1 MPLFNWGM
9 SEMVKALS
17 RGRQVKARALQS
29 SAILVAILV
38 AEPAFAQCTPDPTQ
52 ANATS
57 SCTGTDSNGLVVT
70 TSGTTVDVAAGASVT
85 NTGAAAIRYAIPTN
99 LSGYGYS
106 TLTIGGRVDGGDQT
120 GVQLI
125 RQTTNPYYS
134 GLNLNMTV
142 AAGGSVSGANGVVI
156 GQTGTSYGST
166 TASIDNSGTISGTGT
181 GTNGYALLSTDP
193 SYGVF
198 QSITNRAGGT
208 IGAISGAVGT
218 LTNAGTIDG
227 GTRSAIDAGAS
238 SNASLYG
245 NSWTNSGTITN
256 NGTAATLANVRAYT
270 LTNSGTISNAGTG
283 AAIADGYTSLINQVG
298 GRITTAGTTAIQ
310 NDRGVTL
317 VNSGTIVGDVLGAI
331 GSQGYSS
338 NVDNAVGTITGNVR
352 FGAGNDTLTVGY
364 ANGAIRTGI
373 SGMIDG
379 GAGTDTLRVRF
390 TSDATVSSPVT
401 LPTNY
406 EQLILA
412 PDAKVTATL
421 SSGFTVAG
429 PLRIAGSGTIISNAA
444 LSGTG
449 ILLSDEFGSSG
460 SPSVTNAGSITGTT
474 TQSGGFIVQ
483 LGSVNRFENS
493 GTVAAT
499 GNGISFSSQGAFVN
513 SGTITATRT
522 AVSLFGPSFANSGT
536 IRSTGG
542 IAVTLS
548 GSYGSTWTNSGRI
561 EGTIAGLQLSSG
573 LTNSGTITATGTGV
587 FIDSYGQLNNQA
599 GGVITG
605 GTRGIG
611 TSGNFTVSNARI
623 ANAGTINGNVT
634 FGTSSFDSY
643 YGNNN
648 AYYALAGG
656 VLNGNLTL
664 SKGDMLVAEMAGSSG
679 DRFAGITG
687 TVSGAQANLRLRV
700 RSDASATLPTSA
712 AFATVGYELFDKAA
726 LTLTGTDAGRPLTL
740 AGQGTVDLTADIA
753 ATTGP
758 AISVTSRTV
767 APGETYADNALT
779 VTSRGTLSL
788 TASDANSY
796 PGYAVS
802 LGSGDGFVNAG
813 TITVRDAR
821 TPVYSQIAAISG
833 GKSVTNDGTITLDGA
848 TGIRS
853 AQSVTNTGRI
863 VQAAGGRAATGISGV
878 GSLVNT
884 GTIEVTGPAVQV
896 DYGYNPLGNTLDNSG
911 RIAST
916 GGIAIT
922 GDYGYGV
929 AIRNLAGGTIA
940 GATGQNAIRINGGQV
955 VNAGTITGDVDLG
968 YASYGGR
975 SYSNAVYTA
984 AGGTLNGNL
993 RFGDGDDTL
1002 VVTDGQIGVTGTI
1015 DAGAGTNTYRHAFT
1029 KSGTVTLGNVTL
1041 AGFQREGVQAIGM
1054 DTVVTVQ
1061 SGATLASLNVLG
1073 DGQIV
1078 NTANV
1083 DGDLTIGDSPYYVL
1097 QPQTVLAALTNQA
1110 VVKGSVIGRVSR
1122 FTNSG
1127 AIGDAAL
1134 KQVAVSIGG
1143 VGDMSFANSG
1153 GILNDGNQPSV
1164 SLSVND
1170 GTITATNSG
1179 AIAQGFGAFA
1189 SNYGGY
1195 DGGGTTTPAAPK
1207 PLGIALTNTG
1217 TIGSTAEGRMA
1228 VLLQI
1233 NDQRGAGGSI
1243 RFDNSGT
1250 VTQGVSAYVN
1260 NSTYGVTPQSNAAQ
1274 SMQIALSNSGTITT
1288 AQQGQ
1293 AAASLGID
1301 DYQSAGGAIRFDNS
1315 GTIDASGAGGVGA
1328 QIGFYAPAATTNPAR
1343 TIAITNSGTIR
1354 GNGGGLVSSGV
1365 YYPGGMQPVE
1375 YTATSPAGGVHV
1387 FGSGDVAATI
1397 TNTASGVIEATGE
1410 KSVAVLATGAALDLT
1425 NAGTIRGGT
1434 GTTLDSADQFAVF
1447 NGSTYLA
1454 GAIQTTGALDN
1465 RIINTG
1471 TIIGSI
1477 ALGAGDDRIEN
1488 SGRIEGN
1495 VFLGAGDDSF
1505 LHRASATLTGTV
1517 DGGEGTDSLII
1528 DATGGGTV
1536 NGNQFL
1542 NFERF
1547 SQTGQGNVTYSGA
1560 FNFDTLGV
1568 AGGSV
1573 TVAAGQTLTST
1584 GAVTIT
1590 GTDAAE
1596 TVTNNGT
1603 IAGSVAL
1610 GGGDDR
1616 FVNAGLVQGAVA
1628 LGDGNDSFVEGAGS
1642 RVVGGVDG
1650 GAGTNLYTALLSGD
1664 RAGLGQRSNF
1674 QQLAVTGTGTLSLTL
1689 DQSFDTVALA
1699 GTGLNVALAGY
1710 RIGAVTGTDAAEQL
1724 RVDGDIA
1731 MVSLGG
1737 GDDLLALGTANAAGR
1752 YDGGTGN
1759 DTLRFTANAP
1769 VVLSGVAT
1777 GFENVAL
1784 TGNALTVTGSLGS
1797 QAAPLGFGDGDL
1809 SLTVAKGA
1817 TLAGVIDL
1825 GAGND
1830 ALRLAAGSVLLGTV
1844 TGGSGND
1851 SATLELAGNQTLAA
1865 GTLNGFETLATE
1877 GTGNLTLTGTQAY
1890 AQINAATDLTIA
1902 SGSSL
1907 TAGQVAF
1914 TTGNQRFTIA
1924 GTFAGAV
1931 DGGAGTDT
1939 IALSGGTAAAP
1950 VAFTNVANVEA
1961 LAMTG
1966 GYATVSGNASFG
1978 SVDMASGRLVG
1989 LAGSTMAATQFL
2001 VRQGA
2006 TFGSAGTVNGNV
2018 NVAGILSPGAS
2029 PGTMTVNGNVT
2040 LASGSLSYFE
2050 LTPTVSDKLIVNGG
2064 LTIGSGSTLQIV
2076 SSGALRP
2083 GTSYDL
2089 IVASGGIS
2097 GSYSNVLKP
2106 SDLFGFIV
2114 QRADRIQLL
2123 GQFLGDARFSPQV
2136 ARSIDYANAT
2146 LAKQPATSTLFAAL
2160 PSLLTIS
2167 GASNPRGFAQVTPEA
2182 YASAAQIGVDN
2193 ALGLV
2198 QAARGPAFATTREDA
2213 GVFTFAQTLGQWHTL
2228 GADMGQ
2234 GTSAAQTRGYGFLG
2248 GVGYGDRQWMI
2259 GAFGGWLDTRQQVAP
2274 LAASTRADGVVAG
2287 VHGRYSMPNG
2297 FGFGAS
2303 IVYDGAQARTTR
2315 ALPGTASAFG
2325 RYDLHSWTSDLSVH
2339 YAAELAEGWSLTPR
2353 AGLTYLRTRRAG
2365 VGETGGS
2372 PFALTVARRD
2382 LVAGFADAG
2391 VTFGRSDASDAAFR
2405 PFVTLGA
2412 RYQIEGNRAVAL
2424 GGYAGGG
2431 EGLVALGAARAPLV
2445 GTATGGVAYR
2455 FANGVDLYAT
2465 GSAQTGRDDHQETI
2479 TAGLRLRF

>member
-1 MPLFNWGM
+1 
-9 SEMVKALS
+9 MVKALS
-17 RGRQVKARALQS
+17 RGRQVKARALHS

-52 ANATS
+52 ANTTTT
-57 SCTGTDSNGLVVT
+57 CTGTDSNGLVVT
-70 TSGTTVDVAAGASVT
+70 TTAGSTIDVAAGATVT
-85 NTGAAAIRYAIPTN
+85 NTNGPAIAFAMPTPN
-99 LSGYGYS
+99 GFAYS
-106 TLTIGGRVDGGDQT
+106 TLTVGGRVDGGAQA

-125 RQTTNPYYS
+125 RQQPGNNYFSSSTSLT
-134 GLNLNMTV
+134 MTV
-142 AAGGSVSGANGVVI
+142 AAGGSVSGANGIVV
-156 GQTGTSYGST
+156 GQTGTGYGSA

-181 GTNGYALLSTDP
+181 GANGYALLSTNQ
-193 SYGVF
+193 SYAGF
-198 QSITNRAGGT
+198 SSITNRAGGT

-218 LTNAGTIDG
+218 LNNAGTING
-227 GTRSAIDAGAS
+227 GSRSAIDVGTTYNSAVS
-238 SNASLYG
+238 SYG
-245 NSWTNSGTITN
+245 WTNSGTITAN
-256 NGTAATLANVRAYT
+256 STAATLANIPST
-270 LTNSGTISNAGTG
+270 SLTNSGTISNAGTG
-283 AAIADGYTSLINQVG
+283 TAIAGGYMTLTNAAG

-310 NDRGVTL
+310 VSGGITL
-317 VNSGTIVGDVLGAI
+317 TNAGTIVGDVVSTT
-331 GSQGYSS
+331 GSFGFGTSTI
-338 NVDNAVGTITGNVR
+338 DNSTGTITGNVR
-352 FGAGNDTLTVGY
+352 LGSGSDTLTVGY
-364 ANGAIRTGI
+364 ANGALRTGI
-373 SGMIDG
+373 SGTIDG

-390 TSDATVSSPVT
+390 TTDATLSSALT
-401 LPTNY
+401 LPTNF
-406 EQLILA
+406 EQLTLA
-412 PDAKVTATL
+412 PDAKTTTTL
-421 SSGFTVAG
+421 ANGFTVSGA
-429 PLRIAGSGTIISNAA
+429 LRVAGSGTIINNAA
-444 LSGTG
+444 LSGSGT
-449 ILLSDEFGSSG
+449 ILSDEFGSSG
-460 SPSVTNAGSITGTT
+460 SPSVTNAGSITGTG
-474 TQSGGFIVQ
+474 TQTGTFAVS
-483 LGSVNRFENS
+483 LNSVNRFENS
-493 GTVAAT
+493 GTITASQNGVAF
-499 GNGISFSSQGAFVN
+499 GSNGAFVN
-513 SGTITATRT
+513 SGTITATGT

-542 IAVTLS
+542 IGAILS
-548 GSYGSTWTNSGRI
+548 GSSGSTWTNSGRI
-561 EGTIAGLQLSSG
+561 EGATAGLRLSSA

-587 FIDSYGQLNNQA
+587 FIDSYGNLTNAA

-611 TSGNFTVSNARI
+611 TSGNSTVFNARI
-623 ANAGTINGNVT
+623 ANAGTINGDVT
-634 FGTSSFDSY
+634 FGTSSYDSY

-664 SKGDMLVAEMAGSSG
+664 SKGDTLVAEMAGSSG

-700 RSDASATLPTSA
+700 RSDATATLPSA
-712 AFATVGYELFDKAA
+712 TPFATVGYELFDKAA
-726 LTLTGTDAGRPLTL
+726 LTLTGTGASRPLTL

-753 ATTGP
+753 ATTGS

-767 APGETYADNALT
+767 APGETYAANALT
-779 VTSRGTLSL
+779 VTSRGALSL
-788 TASDANSY
+788 AVSNNDLYSA
-796 PGYAVS
+796 YAVS
-802 LGSGDGFVNAG
+802 LGSDDSFTNAG
-813 TITVRDAR
+813 TISVTDTRSN
-821 TPVYSQIAAISG
+821 TYNPLAAISS
-833 GKSVTNDGTITLDGA
+833 GKTVANDGTITLNGA
-848 TGIRS
+848 TGIRY
-853 AQSVTNTGRI
+853 AQTITNTGRI
-863 VQAAGGRAATGISGV
+863 VQAAGGRAATGIS
-878 GSLVNT
+878 SFTTLTNS
-884 GTIEVTGPAVQV
+884 GTIEVGGPAVLI
-896 DYGYNPLGNTLDNSG
+896 DYSPSGYQSTIENSG

-916 GGIAIT
+916 GGIAISQNN
-922 GDYGYGV
+922 GYT
-929 AIRNLAGGTIA
+929 ATIRNLAGGTIA
-940 GATGQNAIRINGGQV
+940 GATGQNAIRISSGQIT
-955 VNAGTITGDVDLG
+955 NAGTITGDVDLG
-968 YASYGGR
+968 YSSYGGR
-975 SYSNAVYTA
+975 SYGSGIYASN
-984 AGGTLNGNL
+984 GGTLTGNL
-993 RFGDGDDTL
+993 RFGDGNDL
-1002 VVTDGQIGVTGTI
+1002 FIETDGQTGVTGTI
-1015 DAGAGTNTYRHAFT
+1015 DGGGGYDVYRHAFT
-1029 KSGTVTLGNVTL
+1029 TSGTATLGSLTALN
-1041 AGFQREGVQAIGM
+1041 FEREDVQAIGA
-1054 DTVVTVQ
+1054 DTVVTVK
-1061 SGATLASLNVLG
+1061 SGTALASLSVMG

-1083 DGDLTIGDSPYYVL
+1083 DGGITIGDTYYSYP
-1097 QPQTVLAALTNQA
+1097 QPQQQTVLAALTNQA
-1110 VVKGSVIGRVSR
+1110 VVKGSIIGRVSR

-1127 AIGDAAL
+1127 TIGDATLNWAAL
-1134 KQVAVSIGG
+1134 SLNATGA
-1143 VGDMSFANSG
+1143 MSFVNSG
-1153 GILNDGNQPSV
+1153 TILNDGSRRSV
-1164 SLSVND
+1164 NLSVNE

-1179 AIAQGFGAFA
+1179 TIAQGLSTFA
-1189 SNYGGY
+1189 GNYSGY
-1195 DGGGTTTPAAPK
+1195 DTTAPETPQ
-1207 PLGIALTNTG
+1207 PLAITLTNTG
-1217 TIGSTAEGRMA
+1217 TIASTARGQSA

-1233 NDQRGAGGSI
+1233 ADERGVGGSI

-1250 VTQGVSAYVN
+1250 VTEGINAYAAN
-1260 NSTYGVTPQSNAAQ
+1260 YNSYGLTAPGAAQ
-1274 SMQIALSNSGTITT
+1274 PIGIAVTNSGSITATRQGRT
-1288 AQQGQ
+1288 A
-1293 AAASLGID
+1293 ALMSID
-1301 DYQSAGGAIRFDNS
+1301 DYRDTGGSIRLDNS
-1315 GTIDASGAGGVGA
+1315 GTIESSGVSGDGVSANLLGNA
-1328 QIGFYAPAATTNPAR
+1328 NSTTAK
-1343 TIAITNSGTIR
+1343 TIAIANSGTIR
-1354 GNGGGLVSSGV
+1354 ANGGGQTIVDPYAGASVPQDRNAPSTSIAVGVSVFGISAA
-1365 YYPGGMQPVE
+1365 
-1375 YTATSPAGGVHV
+1375 TATIVNS
-1387 FGSGDVAATI
+1387 ATG
-1397 TNTASGVIEATGE
+1397 TIEATGD
-1410 KSVAVLATGAALDLT
+1410 KSVAILADGAALDLT
-1425 NAGTIRGGT
+1425 NAGTIRGGA
-1434 GTTLDSADQFAVF
+1434 GTTLAANDTLSR
-1447 NGSTYLA
+1447 NIGTTYLA
-1454 GAIQTTGALDN
+1454 GAIHTTGALDN
-1465 RIINTG
+1465 RIVNTG

-1477 ALGAGDDRIEN
+1477 ALGAGNDWIEN
-1488 SGRIEGN
+1488 TGQIQGD
-1495 VFLGAGDDSF
+1495 VFLGAGDDTF

-1517 DGGEGTDSLII
+1517 DGGAGTDSLII

-1547 SQTGQGNVTYSGA
+1547 SQTGQGNVTYAGA

-1584 GAVTIT
+1584 GATTIT

-1650 GAGTNLYTALLSGD
+1650 GAGTNLYTTLLSGD
-1664 RAGLGQRSNF
+1664 RSGLGQRSNF

-1699 GTGLNVALAGY
+1699 GTGLNVALAGN
-1710 RIGAVTGTDAAEQL
+1710 RIGAVTGSDAAEQL

-1731 MVSLGG
+1731 VVSLGAG
-1737 GDDLLALGTANAAGR
+1737 NDLLALGTTNAAGR
-1752 YDGGTGN
+1752 YDGGAGT
-1759 DTLRFTANAP
+1759 DTLAFTANAP

-1777 GFENVAL
+1777 GFETVSL

-1797 QAAPLGFGDGDL
+1797 QGAPLSFGDSDL
-1809 SLTVAKGA
+1809 ALTVAKGG

-1825 GAGND
+1825 GGGND

-1851 SATLELAGNQTLAA
+1851 RATLELAGNQTLAA
-1865 GTLNGFETLATE
+1865 GMLNGFETLATE
-1877 GTGNLTLTGTQAY
+1877 GTGALTLTGAQAY
-1890 AQINAATDLTIA
+1890 NQVNAATDLTIA

-1914 TTGNQRFTIA
+1914 TGGNQRFTIA

-1978 SVDMASGRLVG
+1978 AVDMASGRLVG
-1989 LAGSTMAATQFL
+1989 LAGSTMSAAQFL

-2018 NVAGILSPGAS
+2018 TVAGTLSPGAS

-2040 LASGSLSYFE
+2040 LTSGSLSYFE

-2089 IVASGGIS
+2089 IVASGGIT
-2097 GSYSNVLKP
+2097 GSYASILKP

-2146 LAKQPATSTLFAAL
+2146 LSKQSATSTLFAAL
-2160 PSLLTIS
+2160 PSLLTTS
-2167 GASNPRGFAQVTPEA
+2167 GASNPRGFAQITPEA
-2182 YASAAQIGVDN
+2182 YASASQIGVDN

-2213 GVFTFAQTLGQWHTL
+2213 GLFTFAQTLGQWHTL

-2259 GAFGGWLDTRQQVAP
+2259 GAFGGWLDTRQSIAP
-2274 LAASTRADGVVAG
+2274 LAASTKADGVVAG

-2315 ALPGTASAFG
+2315 ALPGTASACG

-2353 AGLTYLRTRRAG
+2353 AGLTYLRTRRQG

-2391 VTFGRSDASDAAFR
+2391 ITFGRSDASDAPFR

-2431 EGLVALGAARAPLV
+2431 QGLVALGAARAPLV

-2479 TAGLRLRF
+2479 AAGLRLRF

>member
-1 MPLFNWGM
+1 
-9 SEMVKALS
+9 MVKVLS

-52 ANATS
+52 ANTTT

-70 TSGTTVDVAAGASVT
+70 TTAGSTIDVAAGATVT
-85 NTGAAAIRYAIPTN
+85 NTNGPAIAFAMPTPN
-99 LSGYGYS
+99 GFAYS
-106 TLTIGGRVDGGDQT
+106 TLTVGGRVDGGAQA

-125 RQTTNPYYS
+125 RQQPGNNYLSSSTSLT
-134 GLNLNMTV
+134 MTV
-142 AAGGSVSGANGVVI
+142 AAGGSVSGANGIVV
-156 GQTGTSYGST
+156 GQAGTGYGSA

-181 GTNGYALLSTDP
+181 GANGYALLSTNQ
-193 SYGVF
+193 SYAGF
-198 QSITNRAGGT
+198 SSITNRAGGT

-218 LTNAGTIDG
+218 LNNAGTING
-227 GTRSAIDAGAS
+227 GGRSAIDVGTTYNSAVS
-238 SNASLYG
+238 SYG
-245 NSWTNSGTITN
+245 WTNSGTITAN
-256 NGTAATLANVRAYT
+256 STAATLANIPST
-270 LTNSGTISNAGTG
+270 SLTNSGTISNAGTG
-283 AAIADGYTSLINQVG
+283 AAIAGGYMTLTNAAG

-310 NDRGVTL
+310 I
-317 VNSGTIVGDVLGAI
+317 NSGITLTNAGAIVGDVVSTT
-331 GSQGYSS
+331 GSFGTSTI
-338 NVDNAVGTITGNVR
+338 DNSTGTITGNVR
-352 FGAGNDTLTVGY
+352 LGSGSDTLTVGY
-364 ANGAIRTGI
+364 ANGALRTGI
-373 SGMIDG
+373 SGTIDG

-390 TSDATVSSPVT
+390 TTDATLSSALT
-401 LPTNY
+401 LPTNF
-406 EQLILA
+406 EQLALA
-412 PDAKVTATL
+412 PDAKTTTTL
-421 SSGFTVAG
+421 ANGFTVTG
-429 PLRIAGSGTIISNAA
+429 SLRVAGSGTIINNAA

-449 ILLSDEFGSSG
+449 TILSDEFGSSG
-460 SPSVTNAGSITGTT
+460 SPSITNAGSITGTG
-474 TQSGGFIVQ
+474 TQTGTFAVS
-483 LGSVNRFENS
+483 LNYVNRFENS
-493 GTVAAT
+493 GTVTASQ
-499 GNGISFSSQGAFVN
+499 NGVAFGSNGAFVN
-513 SGTITATRT
+513 SGTITATGT

-542 IAVTLS
+542 IGAILS
-548 GSYGSTWTNSGRI
+548 GSSGSTWTNSGRI
-561 EGTIAGLQLSSG
+561 EGATAGLRLSSS
-573 LTNSGTITATGTGV
+573 LTNSGTIAATGTGV
-587 FIDSYGQLNNQA
+587 FIDSYGNLTNAA

-611 TSGNFTVSNARI
+611 TSGNSTVFNARI
-623 ANAGTINGNVT
+623 ANAGTINGDVT
-634 FGTSSFDSY
+634 FGTSSYDSY

-679 DRFAGITG
+679 NRFAGITG

-700 RSDASATLPTSA
+700 RSDATATLPSA
-712 AFATVGYELFDKAA
+712 TPFATVGYELFDKAA
-726 LTLTGTDAGRPLTL
+726 LTLTGTGASRPLTF

-753 ATTGP
+753 ATTGA

-767 APGETYADNALT
+767 APGETYTANALS
-779 VTSRGTLSL
+779 VTSRGALSL
-788 TASDANSY
+788 AVSDNNIYSA
-796 PGYAVS
+796 YAVS
-802 LGSGDGFVNAG
+802 LGSDDSFTNAG
-813 TITVRDAR
+813 TISVADTRSN
-821 TPVYSQIAAISG
+821 TYNPLAAISG
-833 GKSVTNDGTITLDGA
+833 GKTVANDGTITLNGA
-848 TGIRS
+848 TGIRY
-853 AQSVTNTGRI
+853 AQTITNTGRI
-863 VQAAGGRAATGISGV
+863 VQAAGGRAATGISGFTTLTN
-878 GSLVNT
+878 S
-884 GTIEVTGPAVQV
+884 GTIEVGGAAVLI
-896 DYGYNPLGNTLDNSG
+896 DYSPSGYQSTIENSG

-916 GGIAIT
+916 GGIAIAQN
-922 GDYGYGV
+922 YGNT
-929 AIRNLAGGTIA
+929 ATIRNLAGGTIA
-940 GATGQNAIRINGGQV
+940 GATGQNAIRISGGQIT
-955 VNAGTITGDVDLG
+955 NAGTITGDVDLG
-968 YASYGGR
+968 YSSYGGR
-975 SYSNAVYTA
+975 SYGSAIYTSN
-984 AGGTLNGNL
+984 GGTLTGNL
-993 RFGDGDDTL
+993 RFGDSSD
-1002 VVTDGQIGVTGTI
+1002 VFVEMDGQTGVTGTI
-1015 DAGAGTNTYRHAFT
+1015 DGGAGTDTYRRAFT
-1029 KSGTVTLGNVTL
+1029 KSGTATLGKLTAVN
-1041 AGFQREGVQAIGM
+1041 FEREDVQAIGA
-1054 DTVVTVQ
+1054 DTVVTV
-1061 SGATLASLNVLG
+1061 GASTALTSLGVLG
-1073 DGQIV
+1073 DGQVV

-1083 DGDLTIGDSPYYVL
+1083 DGALTIGDSYYYYP
-1097 QPQTVLAALTNQA
+1097 QPQTPTVLAALTNQA
-1110 VVKGSVIGRVSR
+1110 IVKGGVSGQVTG

-1127 AIGDAAL
+1127 TIGDATL
-1134 KQVAVSIGG
+1134 KRAAVSLYGTG
-1143 VGDMSFANSG
+1143 ATTFANSG
-1153 GILNDGNQPSV
+1153 TILNDSGYSSV
-1164 SLSVND
+1164 NLSVNS
-1170 GTITATNSG
+1170 GTIIATNSG
-1179 AIAQGFGAFA
+1179 TVSQGLGAYA
-1189 SNYGGY
+1189 GNYGY
-1195 DGGGTTTPAAPK
+1195 YGTTTPDVPQ
-1207 PLGIALTNTG
+1207 PLKVTLTNTG
-1217 TIGSTAEGRMA
+1217 TIGTTADRRSG
-1228 VLLQI
+1228 VQLTI
-1233 NDQRGAGGSI
+1233 NDERAVGGSI
-1243 RFDNSGT
+1243 QFDNSGT
-1250 VTQGVSAYVN
+1250 VTQGVNAYASSYIYYNTTIPETAQGMGIAVT
-1260 NSTYGVTPQSNAAQ
+1260 NSGSITAASPYQ
-1274 SMQIALSNSGTITT
+1274 AAALLTIDDGRAMAGSITLTNSGTIE
-1288 AQQGQ
+1288 
-1293 AAASLGID
+1293 
-1301 DYQSAGGAIRFDNS
+1301 
-1315 GTIDASGAGGVGA
+1315 ASGVSGDGVS
-1328 QIGFYAPAATTNPAR
+1328 AAFFGNPTSTT
-1343 TIAITNSGTIR
+1343 TQSFAITNSGTIR
-1354 GNGGGLVSSGV
+1354 ANAGGRTIVDPYAGASVPVDRDAPTTLIATGVSLYGR
-1365 YYPGGMQPVE
+1365 GAA
-1375 YTATSPAGGVHV
+1375 TATIANS
-1387 FGSGDVAATI
+1387 ATG
-1397 TNTASGVIEATGE
+1397 TIEATGV
-1410 KSVAVLATGAALDLT
+1410 KSVAILADGVALDMT
-1425 NAGTIRGGT
+1425 NAGVIRGTT
-1434 GTTLDSADQFAVF
+1434 GTTLAANDTLARL
-1447 NGSTYLA
+1447 NGTTIA
-1454 GAIQTTGALDN
+1454 GAIQTVGSASN
-1465 RIINTG
+1465 RIVNTG

-1477 ALGAGDDRIEN
+1477 ALGAGNDRIEN
-1488 SGRIEGN
+1488 YGQIQGD
-1495 VFLGAGDDSF
+1495 VFLGAGDDTF

-1517 DGGEGTDSLII
+1517 DGGAGTDSLII

-1547 SQTGQGNVTYSGA
+1547 SQVGQGNVTYAGA

-1573 TVAAGQTLTST
+1573 TVAAGQTLAST
-1584 GAVTIT
+1584 GATTIT

-1664 RAGLGQRSNF
+1664 RSGLGQRSNF

-1699 GTGLNVALAGY
+1699 GTGLNVALAGN

-1731 MVSLGG
+1731 VVSLGA
-1737 GDDLLALGTANAAGR
+1737 GDDLLALGTTNAAGR
-1752 YDGGTGN
+1752 YDGGAGT

-1777 GFENVAL
+1777 GFETVAL

-1797 QAAPLGFGDGDL
+1797 QGATLNFGDGDL
-1809 SLTVAKGA
+1809 SLTVAKGG

-1830 ALRLAAGSVLLGTV
+1830 SFRLAAGSVLLGTV
-1844 TGGSGND
+1844 AGGAGND
-1851 SATLELAGNQTLAA
+1851 RATLELAGNQTLAA
-1865 GTLNGFETLATE
+1865 GMLTGFETLATE
-1877 GTGNLTLTGTQAY
+1877 GTGALTLTGTQAY
-1890 AQINAATDLTIA
+1890 NQVNAATDLTIA

-1907 TAGQVAF
+1907 TAGQIAF
-1914 TTGNQRFTIA
+1914 TGGNQRFTIA

-1950 VAFTNVANVEA
+1950 IAFTNVANVEA

-1966 GYATVSGNASFG
+1966 GYATVSGNAAFG
-1978 SVDMASGRLVG
+1978 AVDMAGGRLVG
-1989 LAGSTMAATQFL
+1989 FAGSTMAATQFL

-2018 NVAGILSPGAS
+2018 TVAGILSPGAS

-2040 LASGSLSYFE
+2040 LNSGSLSYFE

-2076 SSGALRP
+2076 SGGALRP

-2097 GSYSNVLKP
+2097 GSYANVLKP

-2146 LAKQPATSTLFAAL
+2146 LSKQPATSTLFAAL
-2160 PSLLTIS
+2160 PSLLTAS
-2167 GASNPRGFAQVTPEA
+2167 GASNPRSFAQVTPEA
-2182 YASAAQIGVDN
+2182 YASASQIGVDN

-2234 GTSAAQTRGYGFLG
+2234 GTSVAQTRGYGFLG
-2248 GVGYGDRQWMI
+2248 GVGYGNRQWMI
-2259 GAFGGWLDTRQQVAP
+2259 GAFGGWLDTRQSIAP

-2303 IVYDGAQARTTR
+2303 VVYDGAQARTTR
-2315 ALPGTASAFG
+2315 ALPGTASPFG
-2325 RYDLHSWTSDLSVH
+2325 RYNLHSWTSDLSVH
-2339 YAAELAEGWSLTPR
+2339 YAAELAEGWSLIPR
-2353 AGLTYLRTRRAG
+2353 AGLTYLRTRRQG

-2382 LVAGFADAG
+2382 LVAGFADG
-2391 VTFGRSDASDAAFR
+2391 GITFGRSDVSDAPFR

-2431 EGLVALGAARAPLV
+2431 LGLVALGAARAPLV

-2479 TAGLRLRF
+2479 AAGLRLRF

>member
-1 MPLFNWGM
+1 
-9 SEMVKALS
+9 MVKALS

-52 ANATS
+52 ANTTTT
-57 SCTGTDSNGLVVT
+57 CTGTDSNGLVVT
-70 TSGTTVDVAAGASVT
+70 TSGSTVAVSAGASVT
-85 NTGAAAIRYAIPTN
+85 NIGAAAIRYAIPVSN
-99 LSGYGYS
+99 SSYAYS
-106 TLTIGGRVDGGDQT
+106 TLTVGGRVDGGTQA
-120 GVQLI
+120 GVQLL
-125 RQTTNPYYS
+125 RQSSTNGYGS
-134 GLNLNMTV
+134 LNLTMTV
-142 AAGGSVSGANGVVI
+142 ASGGSVTGANGVVI
-156 GQTGTSYGST
+156 GQTGTDYGQT
-166 TASIDNSGTISGTGT
+166 TATIDNSGTISGTGT
-181 GTNGYALLSTDP
+181 GANGYALLSTS
-193 SYGVF
+193 SYAGF
-198 QSITNRAGGT
+198 QSITNRTGGT

-227 GTRSAIDAGAS
+227 GSRSAIDSGATYNS
-238 SNASLYG
+238 AVYG
-245 NSWTNSGTITN
+245 YGW
-256 NGTAATLANVRAYT
+256 
-270 LTNSGTISNAGTG
+270 TNSGTISNAGTG
-283 AAIADGYTSLINQVG
+283 AVIVAPSGYSLSLVNQIG
-298 GRITTAGTTAIQ
+298 GRITTAGTTAIEA
-310 NDRGVTL
+310 GVGFNLINAGTIIGN
-317 VNSGTIVGDVLGAI
+317 VVAAPNPVTFGNTVIDNSAGTIVGNVSFGRNNI
-331 GSQGYSS
+331 TYGS
-338 NVDNAVGTITGNVR
+338 
-352 FGAGNDTLTVGY
+352 GNDTLVVGY

-373 SGMIDG
+373 TGTIDG
-379 GAGTDTLRVRF
+379 SSGIDTLRVRF
-390 TSDATVSSPVT
+390 MSDATLSST
-401 LPTNY
+401 ISLPTSF
-406 EQLILA
+406 ERLSLA
-412 PDAKVTATL
+412 PDAKTTATL
-421 SSGFTVAG
+421 ADGFAVAG
-429 PLRIAGSGTIISNAA
+429 SVRIAGSGTVINRTA
-444 LSGTG
+444 LSGAGTEPV
-449 ILLSDEFGSSG
+449 LADEYTSSG
-460 SPSVTNAGSITGTT
+460 SPSFTNAGSITGTN
-474 TQSGGFIVQ
+474 TQSGVYAVSFN
-483 LGSVNRFENS
+483 SVNRFENS
-493 GTVAAT
+493 GIIAASQ
-499 GNGISFSSQGAFVN
+499 NGVSFSTQGAFVN
-513 SGTITATRT
+513 SGTITATGT
-522 AVSLFGPSFANSGT
+522 AVSLFGPNFTNSGV

-542 IAVTLS
+542 IGAILS
-548 GSYGSTWTNSGRI
+548 GSSGSTWTNSGRI
-561 EGTIAGLQLSSG
+561 EGTTAGLRLSSS

-587 FIDSYGQLNNQA
+587 FIDSYGNLTNAA

-611 TSGNFTVSNARI
+611 TSSNSTVFNARI
-623 ANAGTINGNVT
+623 GNAGTINGDVT
-634 FGTSSFDSY
+634 FGTSSYESY

-679 DRFAGITG
+679 DRFAGIIG

-700 RSDASATLPTSA
+700 RSDATATLPSA
-712 AFATVGYELFDKAA
+712 TPFATVGYELFDKAA
-726 LTLTGTDAGRPLTL
+726 LTLTGTGASRPLTL

-753 ATTGP
+753 ATTGS
-758 AISVTSRTV
+758 AISVTSRSV
-767 APGETYADNALT
+767 APGETYAANALT
-779 VTSRGTLSL
+779 VTSRGALSL
-788 TASDANSY
+788 AVSSSDFYGA
-796 PGYAVS
+796 YAVS
-802 LGSGDGFVNAG
+802 LGSDDSFTNAG
-813 TITVRDAR
+813 TINVTDTRSNNYY
-821 TPVYSQIAAISG
+821 TLAAISG
-833 GKSVTNDGTITLDGA
+833 GKTVTNDGTIALNGA
-848 TGIRS
+848 TGIQFAR
-853 AQSVTNTGRI
+853 AVTNTGRI
-863 VQAAGGRAATGISGV
+863 VQTTGGRAATGVSGFT
-878 GSLVNT
+878 SLVNS
-884 GTIEVTGPAVQV
+884 GTIKVAGNAVV
-896 DYGYNPLGNTLDNSG
+896 MDYSSGTIDNSG

-916 GGIAIT
+916 GGIAISQNYS
-922 GDYGYGV
+922 YGTV
-929 AIRNLAGGTIA
+929 IRNLAGGTIA
-940 GATGQNAIRINGGQV
+940 GATGQNAIRISGGQV
-955 VNAGTITGDVDLG
+955 TNAGTITGDVDLG

-975 SYSNAVYTA
+975 SYSSTIYTNS
-984 AGGTLNGNL
+984 GGTLTGNL
-993 RFGDGDDTL
+993 SFGDGND
-1002 VVTDGQIGVTGTI
+1002 VFVETDGQTGVTGTI
-1015 DAGAGTNTYRHAFT
+1015 DGGAGTDTYRRAFT
-1029 KSGTVTLGNVTL
+1029 ASGTATLGTL
-1041 AGFQREGVQAIGM
+1041 TALNFEREDVQAIGA

-1061 SGATLASLNVLG
+1061 SGTALASLGVLG
-1073 DGQIV
+1073 DGQVV

-1083 DGDLTIGDSPYYVL
+1083 DGDITIGDSFYYYL
-1097 QPQTVLAALTNQA
+1097 QPQQTTVLAALTNQA
-1110 VVKGSVIGRVSR
+1110 IVKGSVSGLVRS

-1127 AIGDAAL
+1127 TIGDAAL
-1134 KQVAVSIGG
+1134 KRTAVSLYGT
-1143 VGDMSFANSG
+1143 GDMSFANSG
-1153 GILNDGNQPSV
+1153 TILNDESRRGV
-1164 SLSVND
+1164 SLSVTE
-1170 GTITATNSG
+1170 GTISATNSG
-1179 AIAQGFGAFA
+1179 TIAQGLIA
-1189 SNYGGY
+1189 SGNDYYYSGS
-1195 DGGGTTTPAAPK
+1195 DATVTPQPMT
-1207 PLGIALTNTG
+1207 IALTNSG
-1217 TIGSTAEGRMA
+1217 TIASTGPGRSA
-1228 VLLQI
+1228 VVLQI
-1233 NDQRGAGGSI
+1233 NDQRGVGGSI
-1243 RFDNSGT
+1243 RFDNSGS
-1250 VTQGVSAYVN
+1250 VTQGVNAYAGSYRYYDTPLPDAPQALSIVVN
-1260 NSTYGVTPQSNAAQ
+1260 NSGT
-1274 SMQIALSNSGTITT
+1274 LS
-1288 AQQGQ
+1288 
-1293 AAASLGID
+1293 ASLQGRSAALLTID
-1301 DYQSAGGAIRFDNS
+1301 DNRDVGGSISLTNS
-1315 GTIDASGAGGVGA
+1315 GTIDGSGLSAYGVRATVYRGYNTVDAG
-1328 QIGFYAPAATTNPAR
+1328 TTAK

-1354 GNGGGLVSSGV
+1354 ANGGGQTIVDPYAGASVPTDLTAPTTIIAAGVSL
-1365 YYPGGMQPVE
+1365 YADD
-1375 YTATSPAGGVHV
+1375 TATAMITN
-1387 FGSGDVAATI
+1387 AAT
-1397 TNTASGVIEATGE
+1397 GVIEATGA
-1410 KSVAVLATGAALDLT
+1410 KSVAIRANGVGIDLT
-1425 NAGTIRGGT
+1425 NAGTIRGGM
-1434 GTTLDSADQFAVF
+1434 GTTLADNDSFA
-1447 NGSTYLA
+1447 GTLGTTYLA
-1454 GAIQTTGALDN
+1454 GAIHTTGAFDN
-1465 RIINTG
+1465 RIVNTG
-1471 TIIGSI
+1471 AIIGSI
-1477 ALGAGDDRIEN
+1477 ALGDGNDRIEN
-1488 SGRIEGN
+1488 YGQIQGE
-1495 VFLGAGDDSF
+1495 VFLGAGDDTF
-1505 LHRASATLTGTV
+1505 LHRASATLVGTV
-1517 DGGEGTDSLII
+1517 DGGAGTDSLII

-1547 SQTGQGNVTYSGA
+1547 SQVGQGNVTYAGA

-1584 GAVTIT
+1584 GATTIT

-1650 GAGTNLYTALLSGD
+1650 GAGTNLYTALLAGD

-1674 QQLAVTGTGTLSLTL
+1674 QQLAVTGSGTLSLTL

-1699 GTGLNVALAGY
+1699 GTGLNVALAGN

-1731 MVSLGG
+1731 SVALGG
-1737 GDDLLALGTANAAGR
+1737 GNDLLALGTTNAAGR
-1752 YDGGTGN
+1752 YDGGAGT
-1759 DTLRFTANAP
+1759 DTLAFTANAP
-1769 VVLSGVAT
+1769 VVLNGLAT
-1777 GFENVAL
+1777 GFETVSL

-1797 QAAPLGFGDGDL
+1797 QGAPLSFGDGDL
-1809 SLTVAKGA
+1809 SLTVAKGG

-1844 TGGSGND
+1844 SGGAGND

-1865 GTLNGFETLATE
+1865 GMLTGFETLATE
-1877 GTGNLTLTGTQAY
+1877 GTGALTLTGTQAY
-1890 AQINAATDLTIA
+1890 NQVNAATDLTIA

-1914 TTGNQRFTIA
+1914 TGGNQRFTIA
-1924 GTFAGAV
+1924 GTFAGTV
-1931 DGGAGTDT
+1931 DGGAGTDM
-1939 IALSGGTAAAP
+1939 IALSGGTATAP

-1978 SVDMASGRLVG
+1978 AVDMASGRLVG
-1989 LAGSTMAATQFL
+1989 LAGSTMSATQFL

-2018 NVAGILSPGAS
+2018 TVAGILSPGAS

-2064 LTIGSGSTLQIV
+2064 LSIGSGSTLQIV

-2089 IVASGGIS
+2089 IVASGGIT
-2097 GSYSNVLKP
+2097 GSYASILKP

-2146 LAKQPATSTLFAAL
+2146 LSKQPATSTLFAAL
-2160 PSLLTIS
+2160 PSLLTMS
-2167 GASNPRGFAQVTPEA
+2167 GASNPRGFAQITPEA

-2259 GAFGGWLDTRQQVAP
+2259 GAFGGWLDTRQSIAP
-2274 LAASTRADGVVAG
+2274 LAASTKADGVVAG

-2353 AGLTYLRTRRAG
+2353 AGLTYLRTRRQG

-2391 VTFGRSDASDAAFR
+2391 ITFGRSDASDAPFR

-2431 EGLVALGAARAPLV
+2431 QGLVALGAARAPLV

-2465 GSAQTGRDDHQETI
+2465 GSAQTRRDDHQETI
-2479 TAGLRLRF
+2479 AAGLRLRF

>member
-1 MPLFNWGM
+1 
-9 SEMVKALS
+9 MVKALS
-17 RGRQVKARALQS
+17 RGQRVKARALES
-29 SAILVAILV
+29 SAILVALMV
-38 AEPAFAQCTPDPTQ
+38 AGPAFAQCTPDPTQ
-52 ANATS
+52 ANATTT
-57 SCTGTDSNGLVVT
+57 CTGTDSNGLVVT
-70 TSGTTVDVAAGASVT
+70 TSGGTVDVAAGASVT
-85 NTGAAAIRYAIPTN
+85 NTGAPAIRYAIPVSN
-99 LSGYGYS
+99 SSYAYS
-106 TLTIGGRVDGGDQT
+106 TLTVGGRVEGGSQA
-120 GVQLI
+120 GVQLL
-125 RQTTNPYYS
+125 RQS
-134 GLNLNMTV
+134 GNSGYGSLSLTMTV
-142 AAGGSVSGANGVVI
+142 AAGGSVSGVNGVVI
-156 GQTGTSYGST
+156 GQTGNDYGQT
-166 TASIDNSGTISGTGT
+166 TASIDNSGTIRGTGT
-181 GTNGYALLSTDP
+181 GTNGYALLSTNQN
-193 SYGVF
+193 YAGF

-208 IGAISGAVGT
+208 IGAISGPVGT

-227 GTRSAIDAGAS
+227 GARSAIDTGATYS
-238 SNASLYG
+238 SAVYG
-245 NSWTNSGTITN
+245 SGWTNSGTITN
-256 NGTAATLANVRAYT
+256 NGTAATLANYRGST
-270 LTNSGTISNAGTG
+270 LTNSGTISNGGTG
-283 AAIADGYTSLINQVG
+283 AVVAAPSGYNLSLVNQAG

-310 NDRGVTL
+310 GDSGINL
-317 VNSGTIVGDVLGAI
+317 VNSGTIVGDIASTAGQFSYYTSTI
-331 GSQGYSS
+331 
-338 NVDNAVGTITGNVR
+338 DNAAGTINGNVR
-352 FGAGNDTLTVGY
+352 LGGGNDTLVVGY

-373 SGMIDG
+373 SGTIDG
-379 GAGTDTLRVRF
+379 GAGIDTLRVRF
-390 TSDATVSSPVT
+390 TSDATLSSALA
-401 LPTNY
+401 LPTNF
-406 EQLILA
+406 EQLTLA
-412 PDAKVTATL
+412 PDAKMTATL
-421 SSGFTVAG
+421 ARGFAVAG
-429 PLRIAGSGTIISNAA
+429 PVRVGGSGTVVNNTE

-449 ILLSDEFGSSG
+449 TVLADDSS
-460 SPSVTNAGSITGTT
+460 SYSAPSFTNAGSITGTG
-474 TQSGGFIVQ
+474 TQSGIYAVS
-483 LGSVNRFENS
+483 LNAVNRFENS
-493 GTVAAT
+493 GTVTASQ
-499 GNGISFSSQGAFVN
+499 NGVSFSTQGTFVN
-513 SGTITATRT
+513 SGTITATGT

-542 IAVTLS
+542 IGAKLS
-548 GSYGSTWTNSGRI
+548 GSYGSNWTNTGRI
-561 EGTIAGLQLSSG
+561 EGTTAGLQLSSA
-573 LTNSGTITATGTGV
+573 LTNTGTITATGTGV
-587 FIDSYGQLNNQA
+587 FIDSYGNLTNAA
-599 GGVITG
+599 GGIVTG
-605 GTRGIG
+605 GTRAIAPN
-611 TSGNFTVSNARI
+611 GNFSVSNARI
-623 ANAGTINGNVT
+623 ANAGTISGDVS
-634 FGTSSFDSY
+634 FGSSSYDSY

-700 RSDASATLPTSA
+700 RSDASATLPSA
-712 AFATVGYELFDKAA
+712 SPFATVGYELFDKAA
-726 LTLTGTDAGRPLTL
+726 LTLNGTGASRPLTL

-753 ATTGP
+753 ATTGS

-779 VTSRGTLSL
+779 VTSRGALSL
-788 TASDANSY
+788 AVSSTDVYSA
-796 PGYAVS
+796 YAVS
-802 LGSGDGFVNAG
+802 LGSGDSFTNAG
-813 TITVRDAR
+813 TISVTDTRSNNYY
-821 TPVYSQIAAISG
+821 TLAAISG
-833 GKSVTNDGTITLDGA
+833 GKTVVNDGTITLNGT
-848 TGIRS
+848 TGIQS
-853 AQSVTNTGRI
+853 ARAVTNTGRI
-863 VQAAGGRAATGISGV
+863 VQATGGRAATGISGFT
-878 GSLVNT
+878 SLVNS
-884 GTIEVTGPAVQV
+884 GTIEVAGNAVV
-896 DYGYNPLGNTLDNSG
+896 MDYSGGTIDNSG

-916 GGIAIT
+916 GGIAISQT
-922 GDYGYGV
+922 YSNGTV
-929 AIRNLAGGTIA
+929 IRNLAGGTIA
-940 GATGQNAIRINGGQV
+940 GATGQNAIRMSGGQV

-968 YASYGGR
+968 YASFGGR
-975 SYSNAVYTA
+975 SYNSAIYTNS
-984 AGGTLNGNL
+984 GGTLTGSL
-993 RFGDGDDTL
+993 RFGDSND
-1002 VVTDGQIGVTGTI
+1002 VFVEMDGQTGVTGTI
-1015 DAGAGTNTYRHAFT
+1015 DGGAGTDTYRRAFT
-1029 KSGTVTLGNVTL
+1029 KSATATLGSLTAVN
-1041 AGFQREGVQAIGM
+1041 FEREDVQAIGA
-1054 DTVVTVQ
+1054 DTVVTV
-1061 SGATLASLNVLG
+1061 GASTTLTSLGVLG
-1073 DGQIV
+1073 DGQVV

-1083 DGDLTIGDSPYYVL
+1083 DGDLTIGDNYYYYP
-1097 QPQTVLAALTNQA
+1097 QPQQATILAALTNQA
-1110 VVKGSVIGRVSR
+1110 IVKGGVSGQVR
-1122 FTNSG
+1122 SFTNSG
-1127 AIGDAAL
+1127 TIGDAAL
-1134 KQVAVSIGG
+1134 KRTAVSLYGTG
-1143 VGDMSFANSG
+1143 AMTFANSG
-1153 GILNDGNQPSV
+1153 TILNDETRRSV
-1164 SLSVND
+1164 SLSVNE

-1179 AIAQGFGAFA
+1179 TIAQGLIA
-1189 SNYGGY
+1189 SGNTYSYGS
-1195 DGGGTTTPAAPK
+1195 DPSVTAQPMS
-1207 PLGIALTNTG
+1207 IALTNTG
-1217 TIGSTAEGRMA
+1217 TIASTGPGRSA
-1228 VLLQI
+1228 VVLQI
-1233 NDQRGAGGSI
+1233 NDQRGLGGSI
-1243 RFDNSGT
+1243 RFDNSGS
-1250 VTQGVSAYVN
+1250 VTQGVNAYVG
-1260 NSTYGVTPQSNAAQ
+1260 SYRYFDTPVPDAPQAS
-1274 SMQIALSNSGTITT
+1274 SIVLTNSGTLS
-1288 AQQGQ
+1288 ANLQGRS
-1293 AAASLGID
+1293 AALLTLDDARDVGGSISLT
-1301 DYQSAGGAIRFDNS
+1301 NS
-1315 GTIDASGAGGVGA
+1315 GTIDGSGLSAYGLRATVYRSNYTTDASTVAK
-1328 QIGFYAPAATTNPAR
+1328 

-1354 GNGGGLVSSGV
+1354 ANGGGQTIVDPYAGASVPTDRTAPTTIIAATLSL
-1365 YYPGGMQPVE
+1365 YADD
-1375 YTATSPAGGVHV
+1375 TAT
-1387 FGSGDVAATI
+1387 ATI
-1397 TNTASGVIEATGE
+1397 TNTATGVIEATGA
-1410 KSVAVLATGAALDLT
+1410 KSVAIIASGTALDLT
-1425 NAGTIRGGT
+1425 NAGTIRGGA
-1434 GTTLDSADQFAVF
+1434 GTTLASNDTLARQ
-1447 NGSTYLA
+1447 NGTFIA
-1454 GAIQTTGALDN
+1454 GAIQTIGALDN
-1465 RIINTG
+1465 RIVNTG

-1477 ALGAGDDRIEN
+1477 ALGAGNDRIEN
-1488 SGRIEGN
+1488 YGQIQGN
-1495 VFLGAGDDSF
+1495 VFLGAGDDTF
-1505 LHRASATLTGTV
+1505 LHRASATLVGTV
-1517 DGGEGTDSLII
+1517 DGGAGTDSLII

-1536 NGNQFL
+1536 NGNQFI

-1547 SQTGQGNVTYSGA
+1547 SQIGQGNVTYAGD
-1560 FNFDTLGV
+1560 FRFDTIGV
-1568 AGGSV
+1568 AGGTV

-1584 GAVTIT
+1584 GPVTIT

-1596 TVTNNGT
+1596 TVVNNGT

-1610 GGGDDR
+1610 GGG
-1616 FVNAGLVQGAVA
+1616 
-1628 LGDGNDSFVEGAGS
+1628 NDTFVEGPNS
-1642 RVVGGVDG
+1642 RVLGGVDG
-1650 GAGTNLYTALLSGD
+1650 GTGTNLYTALLSGD
-1664 RAGLGQRSNF
+1664 RSGLGQRSNF

-1699 GTGLNVALAGY
+1699 GTGLNVALAGN
-1710 RIGAVTGTDAAEQL
+1710 RIGAVTGSDAAEQL
-1724 RVDGDIA
+1724 RVDGDLA
-1731 MVSLGG
+1731 SVSLGG

-1752 YDGGTGN
+1752 YDGGAGT
-1759 DTLRFTANAP
+1759 DTLGFTANAP

-1777 GFENVAL
+1777 GFENVSL

-1797 QAAPLGFGDGDL
+1797 QGAPLNFGDGDL
-1809 SLTVAKGA
+1809 ALSVAKGG

-1844 TGGSGND
+1844 SGGAGND
-1851 SATLELAGNQTLAA
+1851 RATLELSGNQILAA
-1865 GTLNGFETLATE
+1865 GTLTGFETLATE
-1877 GTGNLTLTGTQAY
+1877 GTGALTLTG
-1890 AQINAATDLTIA
+1890 AQSYNQVNAATDLTIA

-1931 DGGAGTDT
+1931 DGGAGTDS
-1939 IALSGGTAAAP
+1939 IALSAGTASAP

-1978 SVDMASGRLVG
+1978 AVDMAGGRLVG

-2018 NVAGILSPGAS
+2018 TVAGILSPGAS

-2040 LASGSLSYFE
+2040 LNSGSLSYFE

-2097 GSYSNVLKP
+2097 GSYASILKP

-2146 LAKQPATSTLFAAL
+2146 LSKQSATSTLFAAL
-2160 PSLLTIS
+2160 PSLLTTS
-2167 GASNPRGFAQVTPEA
+2167 GASNPRGFAQITPEA
-2182 YASAAQIGVDN
+2182 YASASQIGVDN

-2213 GVFTFAQTLGQWHTL
+2213 GLFTFAQTLGQWHTL

-2259 GAFGGWLDTRQQVAP
+2259 GAFGGWLDTRQSIAP
-2274 LAASTRADGVVAG
+2274 LAASTKADGVVAG

-2353 AGLTYLRTRRAG
+2353 AGLTYLRTRRQG

-2382 LVAGFADAG
+2382 LVAGFADG
-2391 VTFGRSDASDAAFR
+2391 GITFGRSDASDAPFR

-2431 EGLVALGAARAPLV
+2431 QGLVALGAARAPLV

>member
-1 MPLFNWGM
+1 
-9 SEMVKALS
+9 MVNALS

-29 SAILVAILV
+29 SAILVASLV

-52 ANATS
+52 ANATTT
-57 SCTGTDSNGLVVT
+57 CTGTDSNGLVVT
-70 TSGTTVDVAAGASVT
+70 TSGSTVNVAASATVT
-85 NTGAAAIRYAIPTN
+85 NTGAAAIAIAIPVTN
-99 LSGYGYS
+99 SNYTYS
-106 TLTIGGRVDGGDQT
+106 TLTIGGKVDGGSQA
-120 GVQLI
+120 GVQLT
-125 RQTTNPYYS
+125 RQSLYNGYS
-134 GLNLNMTV
+134 SAQLTMTI
-142 AAGGSVSGANGVVI
+142 AAGGSVSGANGIVV
-156 GQTGTSYGST
+156 GQASFSSGIA

-181 GTNGYALLSTDP
+181 GSNGYALLSTDL
-193 SYGVF
+193 SFAGF
-198 QSITNRAGGT
+198 SSIANRAGGT
-208 IGAISGAVGT
+208 IGAIFGPVGT
-218 LTNAGTIDG
+218 MTNAGTIDG
-227 GTRSAIDAGAS
+227 GTRSAIDIGLLFGPPVYS
-238 SNASLYG
+238 YG
-245 NSWTNSGTITN
+245 WTNSGTIRAN
-256 NGTAATLANVRAYT
+256 SAGSTLANVLST
-270 LTNSGTISNAGTG
+270 SLTNSGTISNGGSG
-283 AAIADGYTSLINQVG
+283 AAIMGQSLTLTNAAG
-298 GRITTAGTTAIQ
+298 GRITTAGTRAIQ
-310 NDRGVTL
+310 IDGGINLTNAGV
-317 VNSGTIVGDVLGAI
+317 IVGDVVSVTNLY
-331 GSQGYSS
+331 GYGFASS
-338 NVDNAVGTITGNVR
+338 TIDNSTGTITGNVR
-352 FGAGNDTLTVGY
+352 LGSGSDTLIVGY

-373 SGMIDG
+373 TGTIDG

-390 TSDATVSSPVT
+390 TSDATLSSALL
-401 LPTNY
+401 LPTNF
-406 EQLILA
+406 EKLTLA
-412 PDAKVTATL
+412 PDAKMTVTLA
-421 SSGFTVAG
+421 SGFATTGVLRVAG
-429 PLRIAGSGTIISNAA
+429 GGTIISNAT

-449 ILLSDEFGSSG
+449 TVLSEEYTSLG
-460 SPSVTNAGSITGTT
+460 SPSITNTGNITSTGT
-474 TQSGGFIVQ
+474 QNGIYAVS
-483 LGSVNRFENS
+483 LNYANRFENS
-493 GTVAAT
+493 GMITASQGGV
-499 GNGISFSSQGAFVN
+499 SFSSNGAFVN
-513 SGTITATRT
+513 SGTITATGT

-542 IAVTLS
+542 IGVTLS
-548 GSYGSTWTNSGRI
+548 GSYGSNWTNTGRI
-561 EGTIAGLQLSSG
+561 EGATAGLQLSSS
-573 LTNSGTITATGTGV
+573 LTNSGTITGTGTGV
-587 FIDSYGQLNNQA
+587 FIGSYGDLTNTA

-605 GTRGIG
+605 GMRGIG
-611 TSGNFTVSNARI
+611 TNGNFTVSGARI
-623 ANAGTINGNVT
+623 ANAGTINGDVT

-687 TVSGAQANLRLRV
+687 TVSGAQAGLRLRV
-700 RSDASATLPTSA
+700 RTDTTATLPTANS
-712 AFATVGYELFDKAA
+712 FATVGYELFDKAA
-726 LTLTGTDAGRPLTL
+726 LTLTGTGASRPLTL
-740 AGQGTVDLTADIA
+740 AGQGTMDLTADIA

-758 AISVTSRTV
+758 AISVTSRIV
-767 APGETYADNALT
+767 APGETYAANALT
-779 VTSRGTLSL
+779 VTSRGALSL
-788 TASDANSY
+788 TASDSNSY
-796 PGYAVS
+796 PGAVVW
-802 LGSGDGFVNAG
+802 LGSGDGFTNAG
-813 TITVRDAR
+813 TITVRDTR
-821 TPVYSQIAAISG
+821 SPVYSQIAAISG
-833 GKSVTNDGTITLDGA
+833 GKSVTNDGTITLDGVI
-848 TGIRS
+848 GIRD

-863 VQAAGGRAATGISGV
+863 VQAAGGRTATGISGF

-884 GTIEVTGPAVQV
+884 GTIEVAGTAIQLA
-896 DYGYNPLGNTLDNSG
+896 YGYSSTGNTLDNSG

-922 GDYGYGV
+922 GDYGYGTT
-929 AIRNLAGGTIA
+929 IRNLAGGTIA
-940 GATGQNAIRINGGQV
+940 GASGQNAIRINGGQV
-955 VNAGTITGDVDLG
+955 VNGGTITGDVDMG

-975 SYSNAVYTA
+975 TYSSGIYTA
-984 AGGTLNGNL
+984 NGGTLTGNL
-993 RFGDGDDTL
+993 RFGDGNDL
-1002 VVTDGQIGVTGTI
+1002 FVETDGQSGVTGTI
-1015 DAGAGTNTYRHAFT
+1015 DGGGGNDIYRHAFT
-1029 KSGTVTLGNVTL
+1029 TSATTTLGNLTAL
-1041 AGFQREGVQAIGM
+1041 NFESEEVQAVGA

-1061 SGATLASLNVLG
+1061 SGAALASLGVLG

-1083 DGDLTIGDSPYYVL
+1083 DGSITIGGSYYSFPQP

-1110 VVKGSVIGRVSR
+1110 VVKGGVFGQVSR

-1127 AIGDAAL
+1127 TIGDAAL
-1134 KQVAVSIGG
+1134 KQVALSIGG
-1143 VGDMSFANSG
+1143 VGDMSFVNSG
-1153 GILNDGNQPSV
+1153 TILNDGTRRSA
-1164 SLSVND
+1164 SLSVNE

-1179 AIAQGFGAFA
+1179 TIAQGFSA
-1189 SNYGGY
+1189 SAGNYTY
-1195 DGGGTTTPAAPK
+1195 YGTTAPEVPQ
-1207 PLGIALTNTG
+1207 PLKIALTNTG
-1217 TIGSTAEGRMA
+1217 TIALTSEGRSA

-1233 NDQRGAGGSI
+1233 NDQRGVGGTI
-1243 RFDNSGT
+1243 QFDNSGT
-1250 VTQGVSAYVN
+1250 VTQGLNAYIGSFTPSGTPGPDAPQPSSVA
-1260 NSTYGVTPQSNAAQ
+1260 VT
-1274 SMQIALSNSGTITT
+1274 NSGSITAT
-1288 AQQGQ
+1288 GFGRG
-1293 AAASLGID
+1293 AALLAIND
-1301 DYQSAGGAIRFDNS
+1301 DRNVGGALRLDNS
-1315 GTIDASGAGGVGA
+1315 GTIDASGAGGVAA
-1328 QIGFYAPAATTNPAR
+1328 QLGFYATAQTGSPAR
-1343 TIAITNSGTIR
+1343 TIAVTNSGTIR
-1354 GNGGGLVSSGV
+1354 GNGGGLVSTGL
-1365 YYPGGMQPVE
+1365 YYPSGNWMEPVE
-1375 YTATSPAGGVHV
+1375 YTATSPAGGVHI
-1387 FGSGDVAATI
+1387 FGTGDGTATI
-1397 TNTASGVIEATGE
+1397 TNAASGVIEATGE
-1410 KSVAVLATGAALDLT
+1410 TSVAILATQTALDLT

-1434 GTTLDSADQFAVF
+1434 GTTLDSADQFAIF
-1447 NGSTYLA
+1447 NGTTYLA
-1454 GAIQTTGALDN
+1454 GAIQTTGTLDN
-1465 RIINTG
+1465 RIVNTG

-1477 ALGAGDDRIEN
+1477 ALGAGNDWVEN
-1488 SGRIEGN
+1488 YGQIQGN
-1495 VFLGAGDDSF
+1495 VFLGAGDDTF
-1505 LHRASATLTGTV
+1505 LHRASATLVGTV
-1517 DGGEGTDSLII
+1517 DGGTGTDSLII
-1528 DATGGGTV
+1528 DATGGATV

-1547 SQTGQGNVTYSGA
+1547 SQIGQGNVTYAGA
-1560 FNFDTLGV
+1560 FNFNTLSV

-1642 RVVGGVDG
+1642 SVLGGVDG
-1650 GAGTNLYTALLSGD
+1650 GAGTNLYTALLAGD

-1699 GTGLNVALAGY
+1699 GTGLNVALAGN

-1731 MVSLGG
+1731 SVVLGAG
-1737 GDDLLALGTANAAGR
+1737 NDLLALGTANAAGR

-1759 DTLRFTANAP
+1759 DTLAFTANAP
-1769 VVLSGVAT
+1769 VVLSGLAT
-1777 GFENVAL
+1777 GFETVSL

-1797 QAAPLGFGDGDL
+1797 QGAPLSFGDGDL
-1809 SLTVAKGA
+1809 SLTVAKGG

-1830 ALRLAAGSVLLGTV
+1830 SFRLAAGAVLLGTV

-1865 GTLNGFETLATE
+1865 GMLTGFETLATE
-1877 GTGNLTLTGTQAY
+1877 GTGALTLTGTQAY
-1890 AQINAATDLTIA
+1890 NQVNAVTDLTIA
-1902 SGSSL
+1902 AGSSL

-1914 TTGNQRFTIA
+1914 TGGNQRFTIA

-1939 IALSGGTAAAP
+1939 IALSGGTATAP

-1966 GYATVSGNASFG
+1966 GYATVSGNAAFG
-1978 SVDMASGRLVG
+1978 SVDMTGGRLVG
-1989 LAGSTMAATQFL
+1989 FAGSTMSAAQFL

-2018 NVAGILSPGAS
+2018 TVAGILSPGAS

-2040 LASGSLSYFE
+2040 LGSGSLSYFE

-2097 GSYSNVLKP
+2097 GSYASILKP

-2146 LAKQPATSTLFAAL
+2146 LSKQSATSTLFAAL
-2160 PSLLTIS
+2160 PSLLTAS
-2167 GASNPRGFAQVTPEA
+2167 GASNPRGFAQITPEA
-2182 YASAAQIGVDN
+2182 YASASQIGVDN

-2213 GVFTFAQTLGQWHTL
+2213 GLFTFGQTLGQWHTL
-2228 GADMGQ
+2228 GADMAQ

-2248 GVGYGDRQWMI
+2248 GVGYGDRRWMI
-2259 GAFGGWLDTRQQVAP
+2259 GAFGGWLDTRQSIAP
-2274 LAASTRADGVVAG
+2274 LAASTKADGVVAG

-2382 LVAGFADAG
+2382 LVAGFADTG
-2391 VTFGRSDASDAAFR
+2391 VTFDRSDASDAPFR
-2405 PFVTLGA
+2405 PFVTVGA
-2412 RYQIEGNRAVAL
+2412 RYQIEGTRAVAL

-2431 EGLVALGAARAPLV
+2431 QGLVALGAARAPLV

-2455 FANGVDLYAT
+2455 FASGVDLYAT

-2479 TAGLRLRF
+2479 AAGLRLRF

>member
-1 MPLFNWGM
+1 
-9 SEMVKALS
+9 MVKALS

-38 AEPAFAQCTPDPTQ
+38 AQPAFAQCTPDPTQ
-52 ANATS
+52 ANATT

-70 TSGTTVDVAAGASVT
+70 TTGTTIDVAAGASVT
-85 NTGAAAIRYAIPTN
+85 NSDAAAIRYAIPV
-99 LSGYGYS
+99 SSSSYGYS
-106 TLTIGGRVDGGDQT
+106 TLTVGGLVDGGTQA

-125 RQTTNPYYS
+125 RQTTNNNYS
-134 GLNLNMTV
+134 SLNLTMTV
-142 AAGGSVSGANGVVI
+142 AAGGSVSGANGVVV
-156 GQTGTSYGST
+156 GQTGTGYGQT

-193 SYGVF
+193 SYAGF

-208 IGAISGAVGT
+208 IGAIRGAVGT
-218 LTNAGTIDG
+218 LTNSGTIDG
-227 GTRSAIDAGAS
+227 GARSAIDAGTTYS
-238 SNASLYG
+238 SAVYG
-245 NSWTNSGTITN
+245 NGWTNSGTITS
-256 NGTAATLANVRAYT
+256 NGTAATLVNVRAYT
-270 LTNSGTISNAGTG
+270 LTNSGTISNSGTG
-283 AAIADGYTSLINQVG
+283 VAIAGGSAPLVNEAG

-310 NDRGVTL
+310 SDSGVNL
-317 VNSGTIVGDVLGAI
+317 VNSGTIVGDILGSP
-331 GSQGYSS
+331 GSQSYGSS

-352 FGAGNDTLTVGY
+352 FGSGSDTLTVGY

-373 SGMIDG
+373 SGTIDG
-379 GAGTDTLRVRF
+379 GAGTDTLRIRF
-390 TSDATVSSPVT
+390 TSDTTVSSAVT
-401 LPTNY
+401 LPTNF
-406 EQLILA
+406 EQLTLA
-412 PDAKVTATL
+412 PDAKMTATL
-421 SSGFTVAG
+421 ASGFAFTG
-429 PLRIAGSGTIISNAA
+429 PLRVAGSGTLVNATA

-449 ILLSDEFGSSG
+449 IVLSDEFGLQG
-460 SPSVTNAGSITGTT
+460 YPSITNTGSITGTA
-474 TQSGGFIVQ
+474 SPNGGFIVS
-483 LGSVNRFENS
+483 LRSVNRFENS
-493 GTVAAT
+493 GTVSAT
-499 GNGISFSSQGAFVN
+499 GNGVSFSSQGAFVN
-513 SGTITATRT
+513 SGTITASGT

-548 GSYGSTWTNSGRI
+548 GSSGSTWTNSGRI
-561 EGTIAGLQLSSG
+561 EGTTAGLQLSSS
-573 LTNSGTITATGTGV
+573 LTNTGTITATGTGV
-587 FIDSYGQLNNQA
+587 FIDYYGQLNNQA

-611 TSGNFTVSNARI
+611 TNGNSTIFNASI
-623 ANAGTINGNVT
+623 ANAGTINGDVS

-664 SKGDMLVAEMAGSSG
+664 STGDMLVAEMAGSSG

-687 TVSGAQANLRLRV
+687 TVSGAQAGLRLRV
-700 RSDASATLPTSA
+700 RSDTTATLPATTQ
-712 AFATVGYELFDKAA
+712 FATVGYELFDKAA
-726 LTLTGTDAGRPLTL
+726 LTLTGTGTSRPLSL

-767 APGETYADNALT
+767 APGETYAANALT

-813 TITVRDAR
+813 TITVRDTR
-821 TPVYSQIAAISG
+821 SPVYGQIAAIAG
-833 GKSVTNDGTITLDGA
+833 GKSVTNDGTITLDGVV
-848 TGIRS
+848 GIRG
-853 AQSVTNTGRI
+853 AQSITNTGRI
-863 VQAAGGRAATGISGV
+863 VQAAGGRAATGINGF
-878 GSLVNT
+878 GSLVNS
-884 GTIEVTGPAVQV
+884 GTIEVAGTAIQL
-896 DYGYNPLGNTLDNSG
+896 DYYYNAMGNSGSTVDNSG
-911 RIAST
+911 GIAST

-922 GDYGYGV
+922 GDYGYGST
-929 AIRNLAGGTIA
+929 IRNLAGGTIA
-940 GATGQNAIRINGGQV
+940 GASGQNAIRLNGGQV

-968 YASYGGR
+968 YASYGR
-975 SYSNAVYTA
+975 SYSTGVYTA
-984 AGGTLNGNL
+984 NGGTLTGNL

-1002 VVTDGQIGVTGTI
+1002 VVIDGQLGITGTI
-1015 DAGAGTNTYRHAFT
+1015 DAGAGTNTYRHGLT
-1029 KSGTVTLGNVTL
+1029 KSGTVALGNVAL
-1041 AGFQREGVQAIGM
+1041 AGFQREGVQAIGV
-1054 DTVVTVQ
+1054 DTVLTVQ
-1061 SGATLASLNVLG
+1061 SDNALASLSVMG
-1073 DGQIV
+1073 DGQVV

-1083 DGDLTIGDSPYYVL
+1083 DGDITIGDRSYYYPQP
-1097 QPQTVLAALTNQA
+1097 QPQTVLASLTNQA
-1110 VVKGSVIGRVSR
+1110 IVKGSIIGRVSR

-1127 AIGDAAL
+1127 TIGDAAL
-1134 KQVAVSIGG
+1134 NWLAVGIDGT
-1143 VGDMSFANSG
+1143 GDMSFDNSG
-1153 GILNDGNQPSV
+1153 TILNDGSRQ
-1164 SLSVND
+1164 SVNLAVNE

-1179 AIAQGFGAFA
+1179 TIAQGLDAFA
-1189 SNYGGY
+1189 GNTVYYSV
-1195 DGGGTTTPAAPK
+1195 PAPDVPQ
-1207 PLGIALTNTG
+1207 PLKIALTNTG
-1217 TIGSTAEGRMA
+1217 TIGRTAEGQSA

-1243 RFDNSGT
+1243 QFDNSGT
-1250 VTQGVSAYVN
+1250 VTQGVGAYVN
-1260 NSTYGVTPQSNAAQ
+1260 NYTYGATPQSNAAQ

-1288 AQQGQ
+1288 AEQGQ
-1293 AAASLGID
+1293 AAASMGID

-1315 GTIDASGAGGVGA
+1315 GTIEASGAGGVGA

-1354 GNGGGLVSSGV
+1354 ANGGGLVSSGV
-1365 YYPGGMQPVE
+1365 YYPNGSWMEPVE
-1375 YTATSPAGGVHV
+1375 YTATSPAGGVHI
-1387 FGSGDVAATI
+1387 FGTGGVTATI

-1410 KSVAVLATGAALDLT
+1410 KSVAILATQTALDLT
-1425 NAGTIRGGT
+1425 NAGTIRGGA
-1434 GTTLDSADQFAVF
+1434 GTTLDSTDQFAVF
-1447 NGSTYLA
+1447 NGTTYLA

-1465 RIINTG
+1465 RIVNTG

-1477 ALGAGDDRIEN
+1477 ALGDGNDRIEN
-1488 SGRIEGN
+1488 YGRIEGN
-1495 VFLGAGDDSF
+1495 VFLGAGDDTF
-1505 LHRASATLTGTV
+1505 LHRASATLIGTV
-1517 DGGEGTDSLII
+1517 DGGAGTDSLII

-1536 NGNQFL
+1536 NGNQFV

-1547 SQTGQGNVTYSGA
+1547 SQTGQGNVTYAGA

-1616 FVNAGLVQGAVA
+1616 FVNAGLVQGTVS

-1650 GAGTNLYTALLSGD
+1650 GAGTNLYTALLAGD

-1699 GTGLNVALAGY
+1699 GTGLNVALAGN
-1710 RIGAVTGTDAAEQL
+1710 RIGAVTGTDSAEQL

-1731 MVSLGG
+1731 IVSLGG
-1737 GDDLLALGTANAAGR
+1737 GDDLLALGTTNAAGR

-1769 VVLSGVAT
+1769 VVLSGLAT
-1777 GFENVAL
+1777 GFETVSL

-1797 QAAPLGFGDGDL
+1797 QGAPLSFGDGDL
-1809 SLTVAKGA
+1809 SLTIAKGG
-1817 TLAGVIDL
+1817 TLTGIIDL

-1830 ALRLAAGSVLLGTV
+1830 SFRLAAGSVLLGTV

-1851 SATLELAGNQTLAA
+1851 RATLELAGNQTLAA
-1865 GTLNGFETLATE
+1865 GTLTGFETLATE

-1890 AQINAATDLTIA
+1890 AQVNAATDLTIA
-1902 SGSSL
+1902 AGSNL

-1914 TTGNQRFTIA
+1914 TGGNQRFTIA

-1978 SVDMASGRLVG
+1978 AVDMAGGRLVG

-2076 SSGALRP
+2076 SSGSLRP

-2160 PSLLTIS
+2160 PALLTSS

-2228 GADMGQ
+2228 GADTGQ

-2259 GAFGGWLDTRQQVAP
+2259 GAFGGWLDTRQSIAP
-2274 LAASTRADGVVAG
+2274 LAASTKADGVVAG

-2303 IVYDGAQARTTR
+2303 VVYDGAQARTTR

-2353 AGLTYLRTRRAG
+2353 AGLTYLRTRRTG

-2391 VTFGRSDASDAAFR
+2391 VTFGRSDASDAPFR

-2431 EGLVALGAARAPLV
+2431 QGLVALGAARAPLV

-2455 FANGVDLYAT
+2455 FANGVGLYAT

-2479 TAGLRLRF
+2479 AAGLRLRF

>member
-1 MPLFNWGM
+1 
-9 SEMVKALS
+9 MVKALS
-17 RGRQVKARALQS
+17 RGRQVKTRALQS
-29 SAILVAILV
+29 SAILLAVMVAG
-38 AEPAFAQCTPDPTQ
+38 PAFAQCTPDPTQ
-52 ANATS
+52 ANTTTT
-57 SCTGTDSNGLVVT
+57 CTGTDSNGLTVT
-70 TSGTTVDVAAGASVT
+70 TSGTTVDVASGATVT
-85 NTGAAAIRYAIPTN
+85 NSGGPAIRYAIPVSN
-99 LSGYGYS
+99 SSYAYS
-106 TLTIGGRVDGGDQT
+106 ALTVGGRVDGGTQA
-120 GVQLI
+120 GVQLT
-125 RQTTNPYYS
+125 RQTSNNNYS
-134 GLNLNMTV
+134 SLNLTMTV

-156 GQTGTSYGST
+156 GQTGTGYGST
-166 TASIDNSGTISGTGT
+166 TATIDNSGTISGTGT

-193 SYGVF
+193 FYAGF

-227 GTRSAIDAGAS
+227 GSRSAIDLGS
-238 SNASLYG
+238 GFNSTVFVSGWSN
-245 NSWTNSGTITN
+245 TGTITA
-256 NGTAATLANVRAYT
+256 NGTAATLANLRSST

-283 AAIADGYTSLINQVG
+283 AAVTGSTLNLVNAAG
-298 GRITTAGTTAIQ
+298 GRITTAGTIAIQ
-310 NDRGVTL
+310 ATAYLNLTNAGTIIGDVQTAPGMFSSGFA
-317 VNSGTIVGDVLGAI
+317 NSTIDNSDGTIV
-331 GSQGYSS
+331 
-338 NVDNAVGTITGNVR
+338 GNVR
-352 FGAGNDTLTVGY
+352 FGATPNDLSGDDRLIVSY
-364 ANGAIRTGI
+364 VNGAIRTGI
-373 SGMIDG
+373 TGVING
-379 GAGTDTLRVRF
+379 GGGEDTLQVRF
-390 TSDATVSSPVT
+390 ANDAALASTLSLPTSFERLALAPVAKTTVT
-401 LPTNY
+401 LANGFA
-406 EQLILA
+406 LA
-412 PDAKVTATL
+412 G
-421 SSGFTVAG
+421 S
-429 PLRIAGSGTIISNAA
+429 LRITGDGTVVNRTA
-444 LSGTG
+444 LRGTG
-449 ILLSDEFGSSG
+449 TVLQAEYGNG
-460 SPSVTNAGSITGTT
+460 SPSFVNAGSIDSMGG
-474 TQSGGFIVQ
+474 QSGTYAVAM
-483 LGSVNRFENS
+483 GSTVRVDNS
-493 GTVAAT
+493 GSITAVR
-499 GNGISFSSQGAFVN
+499 NGVSVSSGAFTS
-513 SGTITATRT
+513 SGTITAGGT
-522 AVSLFGPSFANSGT
+522 AVNMFGLGTFANSGT

-542 IAVTLS
+542 TGAVLS
-548 GSYGSTWTNSGRI
+548 GSSYSDWTNSGRI
-561 EGTIAGLQLSSG
+561 EGATGVELSG
-573 LTNSGTITATGTGV
+573 GMTNSGTIAATGTGV
-587 FIDSYGQLNNQA
+587 VLSSRSQLRNLA
-599 GGVITG
+599 GAVISG
-605 GTRGIG
+605 GTRAIG
-611 TSGNFTVSNARI
+611 PEATFGTPSNLVVS
-623 ANAGTINGNVT
+623 NAGTINGDVS
-634 FGTSSFDSY
+634 FGTNTRPDYYNGSFY
-643 YGNNN
+643 F
-648 AYYALAGG
+648 ALSGG

-664 SKGDMLVAEMAGSSG
+664 AAGDTLVTELTGSEG
-679 DRFAGITG
+679 NRYAGITG
-687 TVSGAQANLRLRV
+687 SVFGANTALRYRV
-700 RSDASATLPTSA
+700 RSDATA
-712 AFATVGYELFDKAA
+712 AFTTGGSFATVGYELYDKAA
-726 LTLTGTDAGRPLTL
+726 LTLTGSGASRTLTVAGEGSLDL
-740 AGQGTVDLTADIA
+740 AADISTTNSSA
-753 ATTGP
+753 LAT
-758 AISVTSRTV
+758 ARRSA
-767 APGETYADNALT
+767 APGESYIENALT
-779 VTSRGTLSL
+779 ITNRGNVSL
-788 TASDANSY
+788 TVTDANLYGAAS
-796 PGYAVS
+796 VQI
-802 LGSGDGFVNAG
+802 GSADGFTNSG
-813 TITVRDAR
+813 TILARDQRALINR
-821 TPVYSQIAAISG
+821 TTAAISG
-833 GKSVTNDGTITLDGA
+833 GKTVANSGTITLDG
-848 TGIRS
+848 TIGIRGGQ
-853 AQSVTNTGRI
+853 AVTNIGSI
-863 VQAAGGRAATGISGV
+863 LQMANGRAAIGLTGFT
-878 GSLVNT
+878 SLVNT
-884 GTIEVTGPAVQV
+884 GTIEVAGPAILLGY
-896 DYGYNPLGNTLDNSG
+896 DYGSYSATIDNSG

-916 GGIAIT
+916 E
-922 GDYGYGV
+922 GV
-929 AIRNLAGGTIA
+929 AISQASSINTTINNLAGGTIA
-940 GATGQNAIRINGGQV
+940 GGTGQLAIQIGNGRLT
-955 VNAGTITGDVDLG
+955 NAGSILGNVDLG
-968 YASYGGR
+968 YTSYGGR
-975 SYSNAVYTA
+975 SFTGSIYKA
-984 AGGTLNGNL
+984 AGGTLDGNL
-993 RFGDGDDTL
+993 TFGNGDDL
-1002 VVTDGQIGVTGTI
+1002 FVALNGQSGVTGTI
-1015 DAGAGTNTYRHAFT
+1015 DAGGGIDTYRHAFDQ
-1029 KSGTVTLGNVTL
+1029 SGIATLGALSAVNFEREEVQALGADTLVTIRADTARPTL
-1041 AGFQREGVQAIGM
+1041 AVF
-1054 DTVVTVQ
+1054 
-1061 SGATLASLNVLG
+1061 G

-1078 NTANV
+1078 NAADV
-1083 DGDLTIGDSPYYVL
+1083 DGNLQVGYSYYNSWDYN

-1110 VVKGSVIGRVSR
+1110 VVKGGVFGQVSR

-1127 AIGDAAL
+1127 MIGDAAL
-1134 KQVAVSIGG
+1134 RQAAVSIGG
-1143 VGDMSFANSG
+1143 TGDMSFANSG
-1153 GILNDGNQPSV
+1153 TILNDGARRSA
-1164 SLSVND
+1164 SLSVNE

-1179 AIAQGFGAFA
+1179 TIAQGFSASAGNYTYYGA
-1189 SNYGGY
+1189 
-1195 DGGGTTTPAAPK
+1195 TAPEAPQ
-1207 PLGIALTNTG
+1207 PLKIALTNTG
-1217 TIGSTAEGRMA
+1217 AIALTSEGRSA

-1233 NDQRGAGGSI
+1233 NDQRGVGGSI
-1243 RFDNSGT
+1243 QFDNSGT
-1250 VTQGVSAYVN
+1250 VTQGLNAYIGSFTPSGTPVPDAPQP
-1260 NSTYGVTPQSNAAQ
+1260 SSVAVT
-1274 SMQIALSNSGTITT
+1274 NSGSITAT
-1288 AQQGQ
+1288 GLGRG
-1293 AAASLGID
+1293 AALLAIND
-1301 DYQSAGGAIRFDNS
+1301 DRNVGGAIRLDNS
-1315 GTIDASGAGGVGA
+1315 GTIDASGAGGVGV
-1328 QIGFYAPAATTNPAR
+1328 QIGFYASSQTGSPAR
-1343 TIAITNSGTIR
+1343 TIAVTNSGTIR
-1354 GNGGGLVSSGV
+1354 GNGGGLVSTGL
-1365 YYPGGMQPVE
+1365 YYPNGMDPVE
-1375 YTATSPAGGVHV
+1375 VTATSPAGGVHV
-1387 FGSGDVAATI
+1387 FGTGDGIATI

-1410 KSVAVLATGAALDLT
+1410 KSVAILATQTALDLT

-1447 NGSTYLA
+1447 NGTTSLA

-1465 RIINTG
+1465 RIVNTG

-1477 ALGAGDDRIEN
+1477 ALGAGNDRVKNYGQIQ
-1488 SGRIEGN
+1488 GN
-1495 VFLGAGDDSF
+1495 VFLGAGDDTF
-1505 LHRASATLTGTV
+1505 LHRASATLVGTV
-1517 DGGEGTDSLII
+1517 DGGAGTDSLII

-1536 NGNQFL
+1536 NGDQFV

-1547 SQTGQGNVTYSGA
+1547 SQTGQGNVTYAGA

-1573 TVAAGQTLTST
+1573 TVAAGQTLTSA
-1584 GAVTIT
+1584 GATTIT

-1628 LGDGNDSFVEGAGS
+1628 LGDGNDSFVEGPNS

-1650 GAGTNLYTALLSGD
+1650 GAGTNLYTALLAGD

-1674 QQLAVTGTGTLSLTL
+1674 QQLAVTGAGTLSLTL

-1699 GTGLNVALAGY
+1699 GTGLNVALAGN

-1731 MVSLGG
+1731 SVALGAG
-1737 GDDLLALGTANAAGR
+1737 NDLLALGTTNAAGR

-1759 DTLRFTANAP
+1759 DTLAFTANAP
-1769 VVLSGVAT
+1769 VVLSGLAT
-1777 GFENVAL
+1777 GFENVSL

-1797 QAAPLGFGDGDL
+1797 QGAPLSFGDGDL

-1830 ALRLAAGSVLLGTV
+1830 ALRLAAGSVLLGSV
-1844 TGGSGND
+1844 SGGAGND

-1877 GTGNLTLTGTQAY
+1877 GTGALTLTGTQAY
-1890 AQINAATDLTIA
+1890 NQVSAATDLTIA

-1914 TTGNQRFTIA
+1914 TGGNQRFTIA
-1924 GTFAGAV
+1924 GLFAGAV

-1939 IALSGGTAAAP
+1939 ITLSGGTATAP

-1966 GYATVSGNASFG
+1966 GYATVSGNAAFG
-1978 SVDMASGRLVG
+1978 SVDMTGGRLVG
-1989 LAGSTMAATQFL
+1989 FAGSTMSAAQFL

-2018 NVAGILSPGAS
+2018 TVAGILSPGAS

-2040 LASGSLSYFE
+2040 LNSGSLSYFE

-2089 IVASGGIS
+2089 IVASGGIT
-2097 GSYSNVLKP
+2097 GSYASILKP

-2146 LAKQPATSTLFAAL
+2146 LSKQSATSTLFAVL
-2160 PSLLTIS
+2160 PSLLTTS

-2228 GADMGQ
+2228 GADLGQ

-2259 GAFGGWLDTRQQVAP
+2259 GAFGGWLDTRQSIAP
-2274 LAASTRADGVVAG
+2274 LAASTKADGVVAG
-2287 VHGRYSMPNG
+2287 VHGRYAMPNG

-2339 YAAELAEGWSLTPR
+2339 YTAELAEGWSLTPR
-2353 AGLTYLRTRRAG
+2353 AGLTYLRTRRQG

-2391 VTFGRSDASDAAFR
+2391 VTFGRSDASNAPFR

-2431 EGLVALGAARAPLV
+2431 QGLFALGAARAPLV

>member
-1 MPLFNWGM
+1 M
-9 SEMVKALS
+9 
-17 RGRQVKARALQS
+17 
-29 SAILVAILV
+29 
-38 AEPAFAQCTPDPTQ
+38 
-52 ANATS
+52 
-57 SCTGTDSNGLVVT
+57 VVT
-70 TSGTTVDVAAGASVT
+70 TSASTVDVAAGATVT
-85 NTGAAAIRYAIPTN
+85 NSGAAAIRFAIPAPYPGN
-99 LSGYGYS
+99 SYS
-106 TLTIGGRVDGGDQT
+106 TLTVGGRVDGGSQAGVSFFRPVGNSYSSIGQLSVTVGAGGSISGVNGIAVTQT
-120 GVQLI
+120 GQG
-125 RQTTNPYYS
+125 PE
-134 GLNLNMTV
+134 GMTV
-142 AAGGSVSGANGVVI
+142 A
-156 GQTGTSYGST
+156 TYGIAT
-166 TASIDNSGTISGTGT
+166 VSIDNSGTISGTGT
-181 GTNGYALLSTDP
+181 GSNGYAL
-193 SYGVF
+193 V
-198 QSITNRAGGT
+198 SIDRYHSGFSSIINRAGGA
-208 IGAISGAVGT
+208 IGAISGPVGT
-218 LTNAGTIDG
+218 LTNAGTING
-227 GTRSAIDAGAS
+227 GTRSALDPGI
-238 SNASLYG
+238 SNNTVVYG
-245 NSWTNSGTITN
+245 WNWSNSGTITSN
-256 NGTAATLANVRAYT
+256 STSATLANIRNIT
-270 LTNSGTISNAGTG
+270 LTNNGLIGNSGTG
-283 AAIADGYTSLINQVG
+283 AAITGSNLSLINQAG
-298 GRITTAGTTAIQ
+298 GRIATTGSAAIQ
-310 NDRGVTL
+310 SDLGLSL
-317 VNSGTIVGDVLGAI
+317 VNNGTVVGDVLAPTA
-331 GSQGYSS
+331 SSS
-338 NVDNAVGTITGNVR
+338 NGTTTIDNSTGTITGNVR
-352 FGAGNDTLTVGY
+352 FGSGNDTLTVGY

-373 SGMIDG
+373 SGTIDG

-390 TSDATVSSPVT
+390 TSDATLSSP
-401 LPTNY
+401 LAMPTNF
-406 EQLILA
+406 EQLTLA
-412 PDAKVTATL
+412 PDAKTTTTL
-421 SSGFTVAG
+421 ASGFAFAG
-429 PLRIAGSGTIISNAA
+429 PLRIAGSGILINNAA

-449 ILLSDEFGSSG
+449 TILSDEFGSQG
-460 SPSVTNAGSITGTT
+460 YPSITNTGSITGTAN
-474 TQSGGFIVQ
+474 SNGGVIVS

-493 GTVAAT
+493 GTVSAT
-499 GNGISFSSQGAFVN
+499 GNGVSFSSNGAFVN
-513 SGTITATRT
+513 SGTIAATGT

-542 IAVTLS
+542 IGAILS
-548 GSYGSTWTNSGRI
+548 GSSGSTWTNSGRI
-561 EGTIAGLQLSSG
+561 EGTTAGLKLSSS
-573 LTNSGTITATGTGV
+573 LTNTGTITATGTGV
-587 FIDSYGQLNNQA
+587 FIDYYGALTNAA

-611 TSGNFTVSNARI
+611 TSGNSTIFNARI
-623 ANAGTINGNVT
+623 ANAGTINGDVS

-687 TVSGAQANLRLRV
+687 TVSGAQAGLRLRV
-700 RSDASATLPTSA
+700 RADTTATLPATTQ
-712 AFATVGYELFDKAA
+712 FATVGYELFDKAA
-726 LTLTGTDAGRPLTL
+726 LTLTGTGASRPLTL

-767 APGETYADNALT
+767 APGETNANNAANALT
-779 VTSRGTLSL
+779 VTSRGALSL
-788 TASDANSY
+788 TASDSNSY
-796 PGYAVS
+796 PGSVVS
-802 LGSGDGFVNAG
+802 LGSADGFTNAG
-813 TITVRDAR
+813 TITVRDTR
-821 TPVYSQIAAISG
+821 SPVYSQIAAISG

-848 TGIRS
+848 IGIRD
-853 AQSVTNTGRI
+853 ARSVTNTGRI
-863 VQAAGGRAATGISGV
+863 VQAAGGRTATGITGV

-884 GTIEVTGPAVQV
+884 GTIEVAGTAIQLA
-896 DYGYNPLGNTLDNSG
+896 YGYSSTGNTLDNSG

-922 GDYGYGV
+922 GDYGYGTT
-929 AIRNLAGGTIA
+929 IRNLAGGTIA
-940 GATGQNAIRINGGQV
+940 GASGQNAIRINGGQV
-955 VNAGTITGDVDLG
+955 VNAGTIIGDVDLG

-975 SYSNAVYTA
+975 TYSSGLYTA
-984 AGGTLNGNL
+984 NGGTLTGNL
-993 RFGDGDDTL
+993 RFGDGSDL
-1002 VVTDGQIGVTGTI
+1002 FVETDGQSGVSGTI
-1015 DAGAGTNTYRHAFT
+1015 DGGAGTDTYRHAFT
-1029 KSGTVTLGNVTL
+1029 KSATATLGKLTAINFEREEVQTL
-1041 AGFQREGVQAIGM
+1041 GT

-1061 SGATLASLNVLG
+1061 SDAALASLGVLG

-1083 DGDLTIGDSPYYVL
+1083 DGDITIGDYFYYYP
-1097 QPQTVLAALTNQA
+1097 QPDQPTVLAALTNQGI
-1110 VVKGSVIGRVSR
+1110 VKGAISGQVSR

-1127 AIGDAAL
+1127 TIGDASLRRA
-1134 KQVAVSIGG
+1134 AVSISA

-1153 GILNDGNQPSV
+1153 SILNDGSTR
-1164 SLSVND
+1164 SVNLLVNK
-1170 GTITATNSG
+1170 GAITATNSG
-1179 AIAQGFGAFA
+1179 TIAQGISA
-1189 SNYGGY
+1189 SATNYSY
-1195 DGGGTTTPAAPK
+1195 YNTPEPAAPQ
-1207 PLGIALTNTG
+1207 PLKVALTNSG
-1217 TIGSTAEGRMA
+1217 TIGTTLSDGRAA
-1228 VLLQI
+1228 VFLQL
-1233 NDQRGAGGSI
+1233 DDSRGVGGSI
-1243 RFDNSGT
+1243 QFDNSGT
-1250 VTQGVSAYVN
+1250 VTQGVNAYA
-1260 NSTYGVTPQSNAAQ
+1260 SRSYGVAAGADTVQ
-1274 SMQIALSNSGTITT
+1274 PLSIALTNSGSITAT
-1288 AQQGQ
+1288 ADYRS
-1293 AAASLGID
+1293 AASLGID
-1301 DYQSAGGAIRFDNS
+1301 DYTTAGGSIRVDNS
-1315 GTIDASGAGGVGA
+1315 GTIDASGVGSSAVDAWFYTGTGSTGAA
-1328 QIGFYAPAATTNPAR
+1328 QTFT
-1343 TIAITNSGTIR
+1343 ITNSGTIR
-1354 GNGGGLVSSGV
+1354 ANGGGQTIVDPYAGASVPQDRDTPSTHLASAVSL
-1365 YYPGGMQPVE
+1365 
-1375 YTATSPAGGVHV
+1375 
-1387 FGSGDVAATI
+1387 FGNGAAK
-1397 TNTASGVIEATGE
+1397 ASMVNSTTGVIEATGT
-1410 KSVAVLATGAALDLT
+1410 KSVAIVVDGVGLDLT
-1425 NAGTIRGGT
+1425 NSGTIRGGA
-1434 GTTLDSADQFAVF
+1434 GTTLASNDRLAMR
-1447 NGSTYLA
+1447 NGTYIA
-1454 GAIQTTGALDN
+1454 GAIQTIGSADN
-1465 RIINTG
+1465 RIVNTG

-1477 ALGAGDDRIEN
+1477 ALGAGNDRIEN
-1488 SGRIEGN
+1488 YGQIQGD
-1495 VFLGAGDDSF
+1495 VFLGAGDDIF

-1517 DGGEGTDSLII
+1517 DGGAGTDSLII

-1536 NGNQFL
+1536 NGNQFV

-1547 SQTGQGNVTYSGA
+1547 SQTGQGNVTYAGD
-1560 FNFDTLGV
+1560 FRFDTIGV
-1568 AGGSV
+1568 AGGTV

-1584 GAVTIT
+1584 GPVTIT

-1596 TVTNNGT
+1596 TVVNNGT

-1610 GGGDDR
+1610 GGG
-1616 FVNAGLVQGAVA
+1616 
-1628 LGDGNDSFVEGAGS
+1628 NDSFVEGPNS
-1642 RVVGGVDG
+1642 RVLGGVDG
-1650 GAGTNLYTALLSGD
+1650 GTGTNLYTALLAGD
-1664 RAGLGQRSNF
+1664 RTGLGQRTNF
-1674 QQLAVTGTGTLSLTL
+1674 QQLAVTGSGTLSLTL

-1699 GTGLNVALAGY
+1699 GTGLNVALAGN
-1710 RIGAVTGTDAAEQL
+1710 RIGAVTGSDAAEQL

-1731 MVSLGG
+1731 SVALGAG
-1737 GDDLLALGTANAAGR
+1737 NDLLALGTTNATGR
-1752 YDGGTGN
+1752 YDGGTGT
-1759 DTLRFTANAP
+1759 DTLAFTAKAP
-1769 VVLSGVAT
+1769 VVLSGLAT
-1777 GFENVAL
+1777 GFENVSL

-1797 QAAPLGFGDGDL
+1797 QGAPLSFGDGDL
-1809 SLTVAKGA
+1809 SLTIAKGG

-1844 TGGSGND
+1844 AGGAGND

-1865 GTLNGFETLATE
+1865 GTLTGFETLATE
-1877 GTGNLTLTGTQAY
+1877 GTGALTLTGAQAY
-1890 AQINAATDLTIA
+1890 NQVNAATDLTIA

-1907 TAGQVAF
+1907 AATQVAF
-1914 TTGNQRFTIA
+1914 TGGNQRFTIA

-1931 DGGAGTDT
+1931 DGGAGTDS
-1939 IALSGGTAAAP
+1939 IALSGGTATAP

-1966 GYATVSGNASFG
+1966 GYATVSGNAAFG
-1978 SVDMASGRLVG
+1978 SVDMTSGRLVG
-1989 LAGSTMAATQFL
+1989 FAGSTMSAAQFL

-2018 NVAGILSPGAS
+2018 TVAGILSPGAS

-2040 LASGSLSYFE
+2040 LNSGSLSYFE

-2076 SSGALRP
+2076 SSGSLRP

-2097 GSYSNVLKP
+2097 GSYASVLKP

-2160 PSLLTIS
+2160 PSLLTAS

-2228 GADMGQ
+2228 GADMRQ

-2259 GAFGGWLDTRQQVAP
+2259 GAFGGWLDTRQSIAP
-2274 LAASTRADGVVAG
+2274 LAASTKADGVVAG
-2287 VHGRYSMPNG
+2287 VHGRYAMPNG

-2303 IVYDGAQARTTR
+2303 IVYDGAQAHTTR

-2339 YAAELAEGWSLTPR
+2339 YAAEMADGWALTPR
-2353 AGLTYLRTRRAG
+2353 AGLTYLRTRRQG

-2382 LVAGFADAG
+2382 LVAGFADGG
-2391 VTFGRSDASDAAFR
+2391 VTFGRSDASDAPFR

-2431 EGLVALGAARAPLV
+2431 QGLVALGAGRAPLV

-2479 TAGLRLRF
+2479 AAGLRLRF

>member
-1 MPLFNWGM
+1 
-9 SEMVKALS
+9 MVKVLL
-17 RGRQVKARALQS
+17 RHRQVKARALQS
-29 SAILVAILV
+29 SAILVAIMV

-52 ANATS
+52 ANTNT
-57 SCTGTDSNGLVVT
+57 SCTGADSNGLIVT
-70 TSGTTVDVAAGASVT
+70 TSGTTVDVAAGATVT
-85 NTGAAAIRYAIPTN
+85 NTDAAAIRYAIPGSN
-99 LSGYGYS
+99 SGYAPYS
-106 TLTIGGRVDGGDQT
+106 TLTVGGRVDGGTQA

-125 RQTTNPYYS
+125 RQTVNNNYS
-134 GLNLNMTV
+134 GLNLYMTV
-142 AAGGSVSGANGVVI
+142 AAGGSVSGANGVVM
-156 GQTGTSYGST
+156 GQTGTGFGGT
-166 TASIDNSGTISGTGT
+166 TATIDNSGTISGTGT
-181 GTNGYALLSTDP
+181 GTSGYALLSTDP
-193 SYGVF
+193 SSSGF
-198 QSITNRAGGT
+198 QSIINRAGGI
-208 IGAISGAVGT
+208 IGAISGPVGT

-227 GTRSAIDAGAS
+227 GARSAIDTGATYS
-238 SNASLYG
+238 SAVYG
-245 NSWTNSGTITN
+245 SEWTNSGTITN
-256 NGTAATLANVRAYT
+256 NGSAATLANRRSST
-270 LTNSGTISNAGTG
+270 LTNSGTISNSGSG
-283 AAIADGYTSLINQVG
+283 AAIRGNASLVNEAG

-310 NDRGVTL
+310 SDSGIGL
-317 VNSGTIVGDVLGAI
+317 VNRGTVVGDIVDLTGTSGFG
-331 GSQGYSS
+331 GSYI
-338 NVDNAVGTITGNVR
+338 DNAVGTITGNVR

-373 SGMIDG
+373 SGTIDG
-379 GAGTDTLRVRF
+379 GTGTDTLRVRF
-390 TSDATVSSPVT
+390 TSDATLSSP
-401 LPTNY
+401 LAMPTNF
-406 EQLILA
+406 EQLTLA
-412 PDAKVTATL
+412 PDAKTTTTL
-421 SSGFTVAG
+421 ASGFALAG
-429 PLRIAGSGTIISNAA
+429 PLRIAGSGTLVNNAA

-449 ILLSDEFGSSG
+449 TILSDEFGSQG
-460 SPSVTNAGSITGTT
+460 YPSITNAGSITGTANPN
-474 TQSGGFIVQ
+474 GGFIVS

-493 GTVAAT
+493 GTVSAT
-499 GNGISFSSQGAFVN
+499 GNGVSFSSNGAFVN
-513 SGTITATRT
+513 SGTITATGT
-522 AVSLFGPSFANSGT
+522 AVSLFGPSFANSGI

-548 GSYGSTWTNSGRI
+548 GSSGSDWTNTGRI
-561 EGTIAGLQLSSG
+561 EGTTAGLQLSSS
-573 LTNSGTITATGTGV
+573 LTNTGTITATGTGV
-587 FIDSYGQLNNQA
+587 FISYYGNLTNAA

-611 TSGNFTVSNARI
+611 TSGNSTIFNARI
-623 ANAGTINGNVT
+623 ANAGTINGDVS

-664 SKGDMLVAEMAGSSG
+664 SKGDMLVAEMAGSTG

-687 TVSGAQANLRLRV
+687 TVSGTQAGLRLRV
-700 RSDASATLPTSA
+700 RNDTTATLPATTQ
-712 AFATVGYELFDKAA
+712 FATVGYELFDKAA
-726 LTLTGTDAGRPLTL
+726 LTLTGTGASRPLTL

-758 AISVTSRTV
+758 AISVTSRSV

-796 PGYAVS
+796 PGSAVS
-802 LGSGDGFVNAG
+802 MGSGDGFVNAG
-813 TITVRDAR
+813 TITVRDTR
-821 TPVYSQIAAISG
+821 SPIYTIYSQITAISG
-833 GKSVTNDGTITLDGA
+833 GKNVTNDGTITLDGA
-848 TGIRS
+848 IGIRGG
-853 AQSVTNTGRI
+853 QSITNTGRI
-863 VQAAGGRAATGISGV
+863 VQATGGRAATGINGF
-878 GSLVNT
+878 GSLVNS
-884 GTIEVTGPAVQV
+884 GTIEVAGTAVQL
-896 DYGYNPLGNTLDNSG
+896 DYYYNSMSNNGSTVDNSG

-922 GDYGYGV
+922 GDYGYS
-929 AIRNLAGGTIA
+929 ATIRNLAGGTIA
-940 GATGQNAIRINGGQV
+940 GASGQNAIRLNGGQV

-968 YASYGGR
+968 YASYGR
-975 SYSNAVYTA
+975 SYSTGIYTA
-984 AGGTLNGNL
+984 NGGTLTGNL
-993 RFGDGDDTL
+993 RFGDGNDTL
-1002 VVTDGQIGVTGTI
+1002 VVIDEQLGITGTI
-1015 DAGAGTNTYRHAFT
+1015 DAGEGTNTYRHAFT
-1029 KSGTVTLGNVTL
+1029 KSGTVTLGNVAL
-1041 AGFQREGVQAIGM
+1041 AGFHREDVQAIGA
-1054 DTVVTVQ
+1054 DTVLTLQ
-1061 SGATLASLNVLG
+1061 SDATLASLGVMG
-1073 DGQIV
+1073 DGQVV

-1083 DGDLTIGDSPYYVL
+1083 DGGITIGDYFYYL
-1097 QPQTVLAALTNQA
+1097 QPQPQTVLAALTNQA
-1110 VVKGSVIGRVSR
+1110 VVKDGIFGRVSR

-1127 AIGDAAL
+1127 TIGDAAL
-1134 KQVAVSIGG
+1134 KQVAVSIDGT
-1143 VGDMSFANSG
+1143 GDMSFVNSG
-1153 GILNDGNQPSV
+1153 TI
-1164 SLSVND
+1164 VND
-1170 GTITATNSG
+1170 GSWRAAILSVYEGTLTATNSG
-1179 AIAQGFGAFA
+1179 MIARGFSAFA
-1189 SNYGGY
+1189 GNTNYYGA
-1195 DGGGTTTPAAPK
+1195 TAPEAPQSLK
-1207 PLGIALTNTG
+1207 IALTNTG
-1217 TIGSTAEGRMA
+1217 TIALTSEGQSA

-1233 NDQRGAGGSI
+1233 DDRRGVGGSI
-1243 RFDNSGT
+1243 QFDNSGT
-1250 VTQGVSAYVN
+1250 VTGGVNAYVDN
-1260 NSTYGVTPQSNAAQ
+1260 NYYGAPPSETPQPFSVA
-1274 SMQIALSNSGTITT
+1274 MTNSGSITT
-1288 AQQGQ
+1288 TDEGR
-1293 AAASLGID
+1293 AAALLAVN
-1301 DYQSAGGAIRFDNS
+1301 DYQNAGGSIRLDNS

-1328 QIGFYAPAATTNPAR
+1328 QLGFYTSSQTVSPAH

-1354 GNGGGLVSSGV
+1354 GNRDGLVSTGIYFPSGNW
-1365 YYPGGMQPVE
+1365 MEPVE
-1375 YTATSPAGGVHV
+1375 YTATSPAGAVHV
-1387 FGSGDVAATI
+1387 FSNGNAAATI
-1397 TNTASGVIEATGE
+1397 TNAATGVIEATGE
-1410 KSVAVLATGAALDLT
+1410 KSVAILVTQTVLDLT

-1434 GTTLDSADQFAVF
+1434 GTTLDDADQFAVF
-1447 NGSTYLA
+1447 NGTTSLA

-1465 RIINTG
+1465 RIVNTG
-1471 TIIGSI
+1471 SIIGSI
-1477 ALGAGDDRIEN
+1477 ALGAGNDRIEN
-1488 SGRIEGN
+1488 YGQIQGN

-1505 LHRASATLTGTV
+1505 LHRASATLVGTV
-1517 DGGEGTDSLII
+1517 DGGDGTDSLII

-1536 NGNQFL
+1536 NSDQFV

-1547 SQTGQGNVTYSGA
+1547 SQTGQGNVTYAGA
-1560 FNFDTLGV
+1560 FTFNTLGV

-1573 TVAAGQTLTST
+1573 TVAAGQTLAST
-1584 GAVTIT
+1584 GATTIT

-1610 GGGDDR
+1610 DGGNDR
-1616 FVNAGLVQGAVA
+1616 FANAGLVQGAVA
-1628 LGDGNDSFVEGAGS
+1628 LGDGDDSFVEGAGS
-1642 RVVGGVDG
+1642 GVLGGVDG

-1664 RAGLGQRSNF
+1664 RSGLGQRSNF

-1689 DQSFDTVALA
+1689 DQSFDTIALA
-1699 GTGLNVALAGY
+1699 GTGLNLTLAGN
-1710 RIGAVTGTDAAEQL
+1710 RIGAATGSDAAEQL
-1724 RVDGDIA
+1724 RIDGDIA
-1731 MVSLGG
+1731 SAALGG
-1737 GDDLLALGTANAAGR
+1737 GDDLLALGTTNAAGR
-1752 YDGGTGN
+1752 YDGGAGN

-1769 VVLSGVAT
+1769 VVLSGLAT
-1777 GFENVAL
+1777 GFETVSL

-1797 QAAPLGFGDGDL
+1797 QGAPLSFGDGDL
-1809 SLTVAKGA
+1809 SLTVAKGG

-1844 TGGSGND
+1844 SGGAGTD
-1851 SATLELAGNQTLAA
+1851 RATLELAGNQVLAA
-1865 GTLNGFETLATE
+1865 GTLTGFETLATE
-1877 GTGNLTLTGTQAY
+1877 GTGALTLTGTQAY
-1890 AQINAATDLTIA
+1890 NQVNAATDLTIA
-1902 SGSSL
+1902 SGSNL
-1907 TAGQVAF
+1907 TATQVAF
-1914 TTGNQRFTIA
+1914 TGGNQRFTIA

-1950 VAFTNVANVEA
+1950 VAFTTVANVEA

-1966 GYATVSGNASFG
+1966 GYATVSGNAAFG
-1978 SVDMASGRLVG
+1978 SVDMSGGRLVG

-2018 NVAGILSPGAS
+2018 TVAGILSPGAS

-2040 LASGSLSYFE
+2040 LNSGSLSYFE

-2097 GSYSNVLKP
+2097 GSYGTVVKP
-2106 SDLFGFIV
+2106 SDLFGFVV

-2136 ARSIDYANAT
+2136 ARSIDYANTT

-2160 PSLLTIS
+2160 PSLLTAS
-2167 GASNPRGFAQVTPEA
+2167 GTSNPRSFAQITPEV

-2213 GVFTFAQTLGQWHTL
+2213 GVFTFGQTLGQWHTL

-2234 GTSAAQTRGYGFLG
+2234 GTSAARTRGYGFLG

-2274 LAASTRADGVVAG
+2274 LAASTKADGVVAG
-2287 VHGRYSMPNG
+2287 VHGRYNMPNG

-2339 YAAELAEGWSLTPR
+2339 YAVEMPKGWALTPR

-2391 VTFGRSDASDAAFR
+2391 FTVGRSDTSDAPFR

-2412 RYQIEGNRAVAL
+2412 RYQIEGNRDVAL

-2431 EGLVALGAARAPLV
+2431 LGLIASGAARAPLV

-2455 FANGVDLYAT
+2455 FANGVDLYSTA
-2465 GSAQTGRDDHQETI
+2465 SAQTGRDDHQETI
-2479 TAGLRLRF
+2479 AAGVRLRF